1 MIQEEDLDMME
12 KTQQAD
18 CIAENKLRQMINDAK
33 TCLEGLRPYTTH
45 VAQLALEDMIQQAEA
60 VVNQGENDKNDESG
74 LLPFTTK
81 REFGDWHWNKED
93 ACQFAAKRYT
103 MASVWFEPGKA
114 YSTYGLEDALA
125 WFQTQDLRKPLAVS
139 EIEKD
144 NDSNLSGK
152 FTLSMA
158 ETCEYYEKKCREFLA
173 NVTYG
178 DSIGQYSKSAG
189 EALLQALNQ
198 LTKIR
203 KENTKKTAENSVNP
217 DDTTI
222 IAQAL
227 AACLNALWELRT
239 SRVLRSEINLELNS
253 ESGGNLLLSAAQMEE
268 ICHKIESDPLTKSQ
282 YEQIKA
288 LADSASL
295 EQRKSAYRAL
305 FAPSDDYEQL
315 NREFVIKT
323 NADNRPSFAIPKGT
337 VSASFALRLPR
348 EDNERDGLGH
358 IQVWNIGLKAS
369 EGENIHLDIETSNSI
384 ENLNSIEN
392 SNSIATSNRTE
403 ANEKVKTDKESS
415 GRVTLCNPTSDHEDV
430 WTYDKEILLRD
441 DAIYTVMF
449 DAKQDGKFKTGM
461 QIEITFFDKNGKELG
476 TYAETFNRK
485 AWLNTGLYNLYTQ
498 CDAICYWYT
507 KDPTYAEKSKIE
519 MLHFLDDFC
528 QGAHHWLRYNE
539 RPEGSD
545 AYGGV
550 QGGRILFTI
559 AVAYSMIRDSG
570 VWSKKETDR
579 FYGLVSYML
588 RYLADLRDRT
598 LLTKERAQRGS
609 SNWQTDMHIGA
620 AAIMMAIPDFPNR
633 KLWMYNSEAVLRAQL
648 DYKLNADGS
657 WPESLRYHFASLEH
671 FSLYARLW
679 ERESGENWF
688 VSKNTDMPGLL
699 DMFRYPLYTQ
709 TPPYAYF
716 NDCIATPP
724 FGDHKLGNGSE
735 FALYGL
741 YCDQVAQYDKDTA
754 QKMYATWCRAKKPVK
769 AFWGESVTLENLMYP
784 STQQNGANASNLS
797 KTADLVN
804 SADSTNQADG
814 HTYGLDLTSCASF
827 PDSGIY
833 VFRDHFGT
841 PQENYLAVMSSPK
854 KIGHGHKDQGAF
866 IYYYHCIPVIMDSGI
881 EGYFEASTPWHIC
894 SYSHAVMQFEA
905 APHGPIKKTAGFIN
919 LNAGT
924 YSLERG
930 WNDEPDC
937 SKVTQLCL
945 RDKTDEKQDEEKIEE
960 QTSDKSDSCE
970 SISMEI
976 KNPMGDGIQHR
987 TITID
992 HLAETVTIQDTVTDF
1007 SGQVLFNFPILA
1019 KSAVQNENEIL
1030 ADGYYGVKIKIT
1042 IYSKAESVVVEPG
1055 RATPMAPDA
1064 NDHTDLLYLRIKAK
1078 AEDGVAI
1085 TIAPNK

>member
-1 MIQEEDLDMME
+1 MIE
-12 KTQQAD
+12 K
-18 CIAENKLRQMINDAK
+18 ELRKLIGEAK
-33 TCLEGLRPYTTH
+33 TCLADLRPYTTH

-60 VVNQGENDKNDESG
+60 AVNQDENDACG

-93 ACQFAAKRYT
+93 ACNFAKKRYT
-103 MASVWFEPGKA
+103 MASVWFEPGKV

-125 WFQTQDLRKPLAVS
+125 WFQTQDLRKPLVAS
-139 EIEKD
+139 EIDENSYTNQSEKIE
-144 NDSNLSGK
+144 
-152 FTLSMA
+152 LSME
-158 ETCEYYEKKCREFLA
+158 ETCEYYEKICREFLS

-203 KENTKKTAENSVNP
+203 EENT
-217 DDTTI
+217 DTTA
-222 IAQAL
+222 IAKAL
-227 AACLNALWELRT
+227 VACLNALWELRT
-239 SRVLRSEINLELNS
+239 SRALRSEINSQLNS
-253 ESGGNLLLSAAQMEE
+253 EINLESGGNLLLSATQMEE
-268 ICHKIESDPLTKSQ
+268 IRHKIESDPLSKNQ

-305 FAPSDDYEQL
+305 FATSDNYEQL
-315 NREFVIKT
+315 NREFVIET
-323 NADNRPSFAIPKGT
+323 SAGNRPSFAVPKGT
-337 VSASFALRLPR
+337 VSASFTLRLPR
-348 EDNERDGLGH
+348 KDNERDGLGH
-358 IQVWNIGLKAS
+358 IKVWNIGLKAS
-369 EGENIHLDIETSNSI
+369 EGETIHLDRKDAVI
-384 ENLNSIEN
+384 
-392 SNSIATSNRTE
+392 
-403 ANEKVKTDKESS
+403 
-415 GRVTLCNPTSDHEDV
+415 LCNPTSDYEDV
-430 WTYDKEILLRD
+430 WTYDKAIALRD

-449 DAKQDGKFKTGM
+449 DAKQDGKLKKGM
-461 QIEITFFDKNGKELG
+461 QIELTFFDKEGNKLG
-476 TYAETFNRK
+476 THEENFNRK
-485 AWLNTGLYNLYTQ
+485 AWLDVKKYNLYTQ

-507 KDPTYAEKSKIE
+507 KDTAYAEKSKIE

-570 VWSKKETDR
+570 VWNKEEKDR

-598 LLTKERAQRGS
+598 LLTKERTQRGS
-609 SNWQTDMHIGA
+609 SNWQTDMHIGSL
-620 AAIMMAIPDFPNR
+620 AIMMAIPDFPNR

-688 VSKNTDMPGLL
+688 ISKNANMPGLI

-724 FGDHKLGNGSE
+724 FGDHKLGNGTE

-754 QKMYATWCRAKKPVK
+754 QKMYATWCRANKPVK
-769 AFWGESVTLENLMYP
+769 GFWGESVTLENLMYP
-784 STQQNGANASNLS
+784 SAPQGTTDALE
-797 KTADLVN
+797 TADLSN
-804 SADSTNQADG
+804 STDSADSINQEAKL
-814 HTYGLDLTSCASF
+814 TFGLHLTSCASF
-827 PDSGIY
+827 PNSGIY

-854 KIGHGHKDQGAF
+854 NIGHGHKDQGAF

-905 APHGPIKKTAGFIN
+905 PPHGPIEKTAGFIN
-919 LNAGT
+919 LSAGT

-930 WNDEPDC
+930 WNDAPDC

-945 RDKTDEKQDEEKIEE
+945 
-960 QTSDKSDSCE
+960 SDKNDSCE

-976 KNPMGDGIQHR
+976 KNPKGDGLQHR

-992 HLAETVTIQDTVTDF
+992 HLAETVTVQDTVTDF
-1007 SGQVLFNFPILA
+1007 SGQVLFNLPILA

-1042 IYSKAESVVVEPG
+1042 IHSNTESVVIESG
-1055 RATPMAPDA
+1055 RATPMAPGA

-1085 TIAPNK
+1085 TIAPYKER

>member
-1 MIQEEDLDMME
+1 MI
-12 KTQQAD
+12 
-18 CIAENKLRQMINDAK
+18 ENELRKLIGEAK
-33 TCLEGLRPYTTH
+33 TCLTDLRPYTTH

-60 VVNQGENDKNDESG
+60 EVNQVENDACG

-81 REFGDWHWNKED
+81 REFGDWHWNKAD
-93 ACQFAAKRYT
+93 ACNFAKKRYT
-103 MASVWFEPGKA
+103 MASVWFEPGKV

-125 WFQTQDLRKPLAVS
+125 WFKTQDLRKPLAAS
-139 EIEKD
+139 EINEK
-144 NDSNLSGK
+144 SYEK
-152 FTLSMA
+152 QACEFLSMA
-158 ETCEYYEKKCREFLA
+158 ETSEYYEKLCREFLS

-178 DSIGQYSKSAG
+178 ESIGQYSNLAG
-189 EALLQALNQ
+189 EALSQALNQ
-198 LTKIR
+198 LIKIR
-203 KENTKKTAENSVNP
+203 EENT
-217 DDTTI
+217 D
-222 IAQAL
+222 IAAIAKEL
-227 AACLNALWELRT
+227 AVCLNALWELRL
-239 SRVLRSEINLELNS
+239 SRVLCSESNLEF
-253 ESGGNLLLSAAQMEE
+253 GGNILLSAAQMEK
-268 ICHKIESDPLTKSQ
+268 IRHKIESDPLTKGQ
-282 YEQIKA
+282 YEQIKV

-295 EQRKSAYRAL
+295 EQRKFAYSAL
-305 FAPSDDYEQL
+305 FATSDDYEQL
-315 NREFVIKT
+315 NREFVIET
-323 NADNRPSFAIPKGT
+323 SAGNRPSFAVPKGT

-348 EDNERDGLGH
+348 EDNESDGLGH

-369 EGENIHLDIETSNSI
+369 EGENILLETKD
-384 ENLNSIEN
+384 
-392 SNSIATSNRTE
+392 T
-403 ANEKVKTDKESS
+403 
-415 GRVTLCNPTSDHEDV
+415 VTLCNKTSDQEAV

-449 DAKQDGKFKTGM
+449 DAKQDGKFKKGM
-461 QIEITFFDKNGKELG
+461 QMLLNFFDKEGHKLG
-476 TYAETFNRK
+476 THEETFNRK
-485 AWLNTGLYNLYTQ
+485 SWLDVKKYNLYTQ

-507 KDPTYAEKSKIE
+507 NDKTYAEKSKIE
-519 MLHFLDDFC
+519 MIHFLDDFC

-570 VWSKKETDR
+570 VWNKEEKER

-609 SNWQTDMHIGA
+609 SNWQTDMHIGT
-620 AAIMMAIPDFPNR
+620 AAIMMALPDFPNR
-633 KLWMYNSEAVLRAQL
+633 KIWMYNSESVLRAQL
-648 DYKLNADGS
+648 DFKLNADGS
-657 WPESLRYHFASLEH
+657 WPESPRYHFASLEH

-688 VSKNTDMPGLL
+688 ISKNAGMPGLI

-716 NDCIATPP
+716 DDCVATPP
-724 FGDHKLGNGSE
+724 FGDHKLGNGTE

-741 YCDQVAQYDKDTA
+741 YCDQVAQYDRDTA

-769 AFWGESVTLENLMYP
+769 GFWGESVTLENLMYP
-784 STQQNGANASNLS
+784 SAQQSTTDALE
-797 KTADLVN
+797 TADLSN
-804 SADSTNQADG
+804 FTDSADSINQAARL
-814 HTYGLDLTSCASF
+814 TFGLHLTSCASF
-827 PDSGIY
+827 PNSGIY

-854 KIGHGHKDQGAF
+854 NIGHGHKDQGAF
-866 IYYYHCIPVIMDSGI
+866 IYYYHCVPIVMDSGI

-905 APHGPIKKTAGFIN
+905 EPHGPIEKTAGFIN
-919 LNAGT
+919 LTAGT

-930 WNDEPDC
+930 WNDGPDC
-937 SKVTQLCL
+937 SKVTQICL
-945 RDKTDEKQDEEKIEE
+945 RDKNG
-960 QTSDKSDSCE
+960 SCE

-976 KNPMGDGIQHR
+976 KNPKGYGVQHR

-992 HLAETVTIQDTVTDF
+992 HFAEKVTVQDTVTDF
-1007 SGQVLFNFPILA
+1007 SGQVLFNLPILA
-1019 KSAVQNENEIL
+1019 KSVVQKGNEIL

-1042 IYSKAESVVVEPG
+1042 IHSNTESVVIDSG
-1055 RATPMAPDA
+1055 RATPMTPGA

-1078 AEDGVAI
+1078 AEDGVFV
-1085 TIAPNK
+1085 TIQPSSLKK

>member
-1 MIQEEDLDMME
+1 MIENELRKLIQESKACL
-12 KTQQAD
+12 AD
-18 CIAENKLRQMINDAK
+18 
-33 TCLEGLRPYTTH
+33 LRPYTTY

-60 VVNQGENDKNDESG
+60 AVNQDENDECG

-93 ACQFAAKRYT
+93 ACQFAKKRYT

-125 WFQTQDLRKPLAVS
+125 WFKTQDLRKPLAVS
-139 EIEKD
+139 EINEK
-144 NDSNLSGK
+144 SYEKQACEFLP
-152 FTLSMA
+152 MA
-158 ETCEYYEKKCREFLA
+158 ETCEYYEKICREFL
-173 NVTYG
+173 NNITYG
-178 DSIGQYSKSAG
+178 NSIGQYSNLAG
-189 EALLQALNQ
+189 EALSQALNQ

-203 KENTKKTAENSVNP
+203 EENTDITA
-217 DDTTI
+217 
-222 IAQAL
+222 IAKEL
-227 AACLNALWELRT
+227 AACLNALWELRL
-239 SRVLRSEINLELNS
+239 SRVLCSESNL
-253 ESGGNLLLSAAQMEE
+253 ESGGNILLSAAQMEE
-268 ICHKIESDPLTKSQ
+268 IRHKIESDSLTKGQ

-288 LADSASL
+288 VADSASL
-295 EQRKSAYRAL
+295 EQRKSAYSAL
-305 FAPSDDYEQL
+305 FATIDDYEQL
-315 NREFVIKT
+315 NREFVIET
-323 NADNRPSFAIPKGT
+323 SAGNRPSFAVPKGT
-337 VSASFALRLPR
+337 VSASFTLRLPC

-369 EGENIHLDIETSNSI
+369 EGKNILLETKD
-384 ENLNSIEN
+384 
-392 SNSIATSNRTE
+392 T
-403 ANEKVKTDKESS
+403 
-415 GRVTLCNPTSDHEDV
+415 VTLCNKTSDHEAV
-430 WTYDKEILLRD
+430 WIYDKEIFLRD

-449 DAKQDGKFKTGM
+449 DAKQDGKLKKGM
-461 QIEITFFDKNGKELG
+461 QIELTFFDKDGKKLG
-476 TYAETFNRK
+476 TREEDFNRK
-485 AWLNTGLYNLYTQ
+485 AWLYVKKYNLYTQ

-507 KDPTYAEKSKIE
+507 KDTSYAEKSKIE

-570 VWSKKETDR
+570 VWNKEERER

-598 LLTKERAQRGS
+598 LLTKDRAQRGS
-609 SNWQTDMHIGA
+609 SNWQTDMHIGSS
-620 AAIMMAIPDFPNR
+620 AIMMAIPDFPNR

-657 WPESLRYHFASLEH
+657 WPESPRYHFASLEH

-688 VSKNTDMPGLL
+688 ISKNANMPGLI

-724 FGDHKLGNGSE
+724 FGDHKLGNGTE

-741 YCDQVAQYDKDTA
+741 YCDQVAQYDSDTA
-754 QKMYATWCRAKKPVK
+754 QKMYATWCRANKPVK
-769 AFWGESVTLENLMYP
+769 GFWGESVTLENLMYS
-784 STQQNGANASNLS
+784 STLQGGANAQASI
-797 KTADLVN
+797 DLK
-804 SADSTNQADG
+804 
-814 HTYGLDLTSCASF
+814 SCASF
-827 PDSGIY
+827 PNSGIY
-833 VFRDHFGT
+833 VFRDQFGT

-854 KIGHGHKDQGAF
+854 NIGHGHKDQGAF

-905 APHGPIKKTAGFIN
+905 PPHGPIQKTAGFIN
-919 LNAGT
+919 LSAGT

-930 WNDEPDC
+930 WNDGPDC

-945 RDKTDEKQDEEKIEE
+945 NDKNDN
-960 QTSDKSDSCE
+960 SE
-970 SISMEI
+970 SISVEI
-976 KNPMGDGIQHR
+976 KNPKGCGLQHR

-992 HLAETVTIQDTVTDF
+992 HRAETVTVQDVVTDF
-1007 SGQVLFNFPILA
+1007 SGNVLFNLPILA

-1042 IYSKAESVVVEPG
+1042 IHSNAESAVIESG
-1055 RATPMAPDA
+1055 RATPMAPGA

-1085 TIAPNK
+1085 TIAPYKER

>member
-1 MIQEEDLDMME
+1 MIE
-12 KTQQAD
+12 K
-18 CIAENKLRQMINDAK
+18 ELRKLIGEAK
-33 TCLEGLRPYTTH
+33 ACLTDLRPYTTH

-60 VVNQGENDKNDESG
+60 AVNQDENDACG

-81 REFGDWHWNKED
+81 REFVDWHWNKED
-93 ACQFAAKRYT
+93 ACNFAKKRYT
-103 MASVWFEPGKA
+103 MASVFFEPRKV

-125 WFQTQDLRKPLAVS
+125 WFKTQDLRKPLAAY
-139 EIEKD
+139 EINEK
-144 NDSNLSGK
+144 SYEK
-152 FTLSMA
+152 QACEFLSMA
-158 ETCEYYEKKCREFLA
+158 ETCEYYEKICREFLD

-198 LTKIR
+198 LTKAR
-203 KENTKKTAENSVNP
+203 KENEKSTADNSENT
-217 DDTTI
+217 DTTAST
-222 IAQAL
+222 IASAATSTIAKAL
-227 AACLNALWELRT
+227 AACLNALWKLRI
-239 SRVLRSEINLELNS
+239 SRVLHSESNL
-253 ESGGNLLLSAAQMEE
+253 ESGGNILLSAAQMEE
-268 ICHKIESDPLTKSQ
+268 IRHKIESDPLTKGQ

-295 EQRKSAYRAL
+295 EQRKSAYSAL
-305 FAPSDDYEQL
+305 FATSDNYEQL
-315 NREFVIKT
+315 NREFVIET
-323 NADNRPSFAIPKGT
+323 SAGNRPSFAVPKKT
-337 VSASFALRLPR
+337 VSALFALRLPR
-348 EDNERDGLGH
+348 EDNELDGLGH

-369 EGENIHLDIETSNSI
+369 EGENIHLDIETANSL
-384 ENLNSIEN
+384 EV
-392 SNSIATSNRTE
+392 
-403 ANEKVKTDKESS
+403 NEHKTAVHK
-415 GRVTLCNPTSDHEDV
+415 VTLFNKTSDHEAV
-430 WTYDKEILLRD
+430 WIYDKSIAMRD

-449 DAKQDGKFKTGM
+449 DAKQDGKLKKGM
-461 QIEITFFDKNGKELG
+461 QIELTFFDKDGNKLG
-476 TYAETFNRK
+476 TREENFNRK
-485 AWLNTGLYNLYTQ
+485 AWLDVKKYNLYTQ

-507 KDPTYAEKSKIE
+507 KDTTYAEKSKIE

-570 VWSKKETDR
+570 VWNKEEKER

-598 LLTKERAQRGS
+598 LLTKERTQWGS
-609 SNWQTDMHIGA
+609 SNWQTDMHIGSA
-620 AAIMMAIPDFPNR
+620 AMMMAIPDFPNR
-633 KLWMYNSEAVLRAQL
+633 KIWMYNSEAVLRAQL

-657 WPESLRYHFASLEH
+657 WPESPRYHFASLEH

-688 VSKNTDMPGLL
+688 ISKNAGMPGLI

-716 NDCIATPP
+716 DDCVATPP
-724 FGDHKLGNGSE
+724 FGDHKLGNGTE

-741 YCDQVAQYDKDTA
+741 YCDQVAQYDRDTA
-754 QKMYATWCRAKKPVK
+754 QKMYATWCRANKPVK
-769 AFWGESVTLENLMYP
+769 GFWGESVTLENLMYS
-784 STQQNGANASNLS
+784 STLQGGANAPAS
-797 KTADLVN
+797 
-804 SADSTNQADG
+804 
-814 HTYGLDLTSCASF
+814 LDLTSCASF
-827 PDSGIY
+827 PNSGIY

-854 KIGHGHKDQGAF
+854 NIGHGHKDQGAF

-905 APHGPIKKTAGFIN
+905 PPHGPIEKTAGFIN
-919 LNAGT
+919 LSAGT

-930 WNDEPDC
+930 WNDAPGC

-945 RDKTDEKQDEEKIEE
+945 
-960 QTSDKSDSCE
+960 SDKSDNCE

-976 KNPMGDGIQHR
+976 KNPKGGGLQHR

-992 HLAETVTIQDTVTDF
+992 HLTETVTVQDTVTDF
-1007 SGQVLFNFPILA
+1007 SGNVLFNLPILA

-1030 ADGYYGVKIKIT
+1030 ADGYYGIKIKIT
-1042 IYSKAESVVVEPG
+1042 IHSNTESIVIEPG
-1055 RATPMAPDA
+1055 RATPMAPGA

-1085 TIAPNK
+1085 TIAPYQDNSR

>member
-1 MIQEEDLDMME
+1 MIENELRKLIQESKACL
-12 KTQQAD
+12 AD
-18 CIAENKLRQMINDAK
+18 
-33 TCLEGLRPYTTH
+33 LRPYTTY

-60 VVNQGENDKNDESG
+60 AVNQDENDECG

-93 ACQFAAKRYT
+93 ACQFAKKRYT

-125 WFQTQDLRKPLAVS
+125 WFKTQDLRKPLAVS
-139 EIEKD
+139 EINEK
-144 NDSNLSGK
+144 SYEKQACEFLP
-152 FTLSMA
+152 MA
-158 ETCEYYEKKCREFLA
+158 ETCEYYEKICREFL
-173 NVTYG
+173 NNITYG
-178 DSIGQYSKSAG
+178 NSIGQYSNLAG
-189 EALLQALNQ
+189 EALSQALNQ

-203 KENTKKTAENSVNP
+203 EENTDITA
-217 DDTTI
+217 
-222 IAQAL
+222 IAKEL
-227 AACLNALWELRT
+227 AACLNALWELRL
-239 SRVLRSEINLELNS
+239 SRVLCSESNL
-253 ESGGNLLLSAAQMEE
+253 ESGGNILLSAAQMEE
-268 ICHKIESDPLTKSQ
+268 IRHKIESDSLTKGQ

-288 LADSASL
+288 VADSASL
-295 EQRKSAYRAL
+295 EQRKSAYSAL
-305 FAPSDDYEQL
+305 FATIDDYEQL
-315 NREFVIKT
+315 NREFVIET
-323 NADNRPSFAIPKGT
+323 SAGNRPSFAVPKGT
-337 VSASFALRLPR
+337 VSASFTLRLPC

-369 EGENIHLDIETSNSI
+369 EGKNILLETKD
-384 ENLNSIEN
+384 
-392 SNSIATSNRTE
+392 T
-403 ANEKVKTDKESS
+403 
-415 GRVTLCNPTSDHEDV
+415 VTLCNKTSDHEAV
-430 WTYDKEILLRD
+430 WIYDKEIFLRD

-449 DAKQDGKFKTGM
+449 DAKQDGKLKKGM
-461 QIEITFFDKNGKELG
+461 QIELTFFDKDGKKLG
-476 TYAETFNRK
+476 TREEDFNRK
-485 AWLNTGLYNLYTQ
+485 AWLYVKKYNLYTQ

-507 KDPTYAEKSKIE
+507 KDTAYAEKSKIE

-570 VWSKKETDR
+570 VWNKEEKDR

-609 SNWQTDMHIGA
+609 SNWQTDMHIGS

-657 WPESLRYHFASLEH
+657 WPESPRYHFASLEH

-688 VSKNTDMPGLL
+688 ISRNANMPGLI

-716 NDCIATPP
+716 NDSIATPP
-724 FGDHKLGNGSE
+724 FGDHKLGNGTE

-741 YCDQVAQYDKDTA
+741 YCDQVAQYDRDTA
-754 QKMYATWCRAKKPVK
+754 QKMYATWCRANKPVK
-769 AFWGESVTLENLMYP
+769 GFWGESVTLENLMYS
-784 STQQNGANASNLS
+784 STLQGEANTPASLE
-797 KTADLVN
+797 
-804 SADSTNQADG
+804 
-814 HTYGLDLTSCASF
+814 LTSCAAF
-827 PDSGIY
+827 PNSGIY

-854 KIGHGHKDQGAF
+854 RIGHGHKDQGAF

-905 APHGPIKKTAGFIN
+905 PPHGPIKKTSGFIN
-919 LNAGT
+919 LSAGT

-930 WNDEPDC
+930 WNDGPDC

-945 RDKTDEKQDEEKIEE
+945 DDKN
-960 QTSDKSDSCE
+960 DSCE

-976 KNPMGDGIQHR
+976 ENPKGCGVQHR
-987 TITID
+987 KITIN
-992 HLAETVTIQDTVTDF
+992 HRAETVTVQDTVTDF
-1007 SGQVLFNFPILA
+1007 SDNVLFNLPILA

-1042 IYSKAESVVVEPG
+1042 IHSNTESVVIESG
-1055 RATPMAPDA
+1055 RTTPMAPGA

-1085 TIAPNK
+1085 TIAPYEAN

>member
-1 MIQEEDLDMME
+1 MIENELRKLIQESKACLADLH
-12 KTQQAD
+12 
-18 CIAENKLRQMINDAK
+18 
-33 TCLEGLRPYTTH
+33 PYTTY

-60 VVNQGENDKNDESG
+60 AVNQDENDECG

-93 ACQFAAKRYT
+93 ACQFAKKRYT

-114 YSTYGLEDALA
+114 YSTYGLEDALV
-125 WFQTQDLRKPLAVS
+125 WFKTQDLRKPLAVS
-139 EIEKD
+139 EINEK
-144 NDSNLSGK
+144 SYEKQTCEFLP
-152 FTLSMA
+152 MA
-158 ETCEYYEKKCREFLA
+158 ETCEYYEKICREFL
-173 NVTYG
+173 NNITYG
-178 DSIGQYSKSAG
+178 NSIGQYSNLAG
-189 EALLQALNQ
+189 EALSQALNQ

-203 KENTKKTAENSVNP
+203 EENTDITA
-217 DDTTI
+217 
-222 IAQAL
+222 IAKAL
-227 AACLNALWELRT
+227 TACLNALWELRL
-239 SRVLRSEINLELNS
+239 SRVLCSESNL
-253 ESGGNLLLSAAQMEE
+253 ESGGNILLSAAQMEK
-268 ICHKIESDPLTKSQ
+268 IRHKIESDSLTKGQ

-288 LADSASL
+288 VADSASL
-295 EQRKSAYRAL
+295 EQRKSAYSAL
-305 FAPSDDYEQL
+305 FATIDDYEQL
-315 NREFVIKT
+315 NREFVIET
-323 NADNRPSFAIPKGT
+323 SAGNRPSFAVPKGT
-337 VSASFALRLPR
+337 VSASFTLRLPC

-369 EGENIHLDIETSNSI
+369 EGKNILLETKD
-384 ENLNSIEN
+384 
-392 SNSIATSNRTE
+392 T
-403 ANEKVKTDKESS
+403 
-415 GRVTLCNPTSDHEDV
+415 VTLCNKTSDHEAV
-430 WTYDKEILLRD
+430 WIYDKEIFLRD

-449 DAKQDGKFKTGM
+449 DAKQDGKLKKGM
-461 QIEITFFDKNGKELG
+461 QIELTFFDKDGKKLG
-476 TYAETFNRK
+476 TREEDFNRK
-485 AWLNTGLYNLYTQ
+485 AWLYVKKYNLYTQ

-507 KDPTYAEKSKIE
+507 KDTAYAEKSKIE

-528 QGAHHWLRYNE
+528 QGAHYWLRYNE

-570 VWSKKETDR
+570 VWNKEEKDR

-609 SNWQTDMHIGA
+609 SNWQTDMHIGS

-657 WPESLRYHFASLEH
+657 WPESPRYHFASLEH

-688 VSKNTDMPGLL
+688 ISRNANMPGLI

-716 NDCIATPP
+716 NDSIATPP
-724 FGDHKLGNGSE
+724 FGDHKLGNGTE

-741 YCDQVAQYDKDTA
+741 YCDQVAQYDRDTA
-754 QKMYATWCRAKKPVK
+754 QKMYATWCRANKPVK
-769 AFWGESVTLENLMYP
+769 GFWGESVTLENLMYS
-784 STQQNGANASNLS
+784 STLQGEANTPASLE
-797 KTADLVN
+797 
-804 SADSTNQADG
+804 
-814 HTYGLDLTSCASF
+814 LTSCAAF
-827 PDSGIY
+827 PNSGIY

-841 PQENYLAVMSSPK
+841 SQENYLAVMSSPK
-854 KIGHGHKDQGAF
+854 RIGHGHKDQGAF

-905 APHGPIKKTAGFIN
+905 PPHGPIKKTSGFIN
-919 LNAGT
+919 LSAGT

-930 WNDEPDC
+930 WNDGPDC

-945 RDKTDEKQDEEKIEE
+945 DDKN
-960 QTSDKSDSCE
+960 DSCE
-970 SISMEI
+970 SISIEI
-976 KNPMGDGIQHR
+976 KNQKGCGVQHR
-987 TITID
+987 NITID
-992 HLAETVTIQDTVTDF
+992 HSAETVTVQDTVTDF
-1007 SGQVLFNFPILA
+1007 SDNVLFNLPILA

-1042 IYSKAESVVVEPG
+1042 IHSNAESAVIESG
-1055 RATPMAPDA
+1055 RATPMAPGA

-1085 TIAPNK
+1085 TIAPYEAN

>member
-1 MIQEEDLDMME
+1 MIENELRKLIQESKACL
-12 KTQQAD
+12 AD
-18 CIAENKLRQMINDAK
+18 
-33 TCLEGLRPYTTH
+33 LRPYTTY

-60 VVNQGENDKNDESG
+60 AVNQDENDECG

-93 ACQFAAKRYT
+93 ACQFAKKRYT

-125 WFQTQDLRKPLAVS
+125 WFKTQDLRKPLAVS
-139 EIEKD
+139 EINEK
-144 NDSNLSGK
+144 SYEKQACEFLP
-152 FTLSMA
+152 MA
-158 ETCEYYEKKCREFLA
+158 ETCEYYEKICREFL
-173 NVTYG
+173 NNITYG
-178 DSIGQYSKSAG
+178 NSIGQYSNLAG
-189 EALLQALNQ
+189 EALSQALNQ

-203 KENTKKTAENSVNP
+203 EENTDITA
-217 DDTTI
+217 
-222 IAQAL
+222 IAKEL
-227 AACLNALWELRT
+227 AACLNALWELRL
-239 SRVLRSEINLELNS
+239 SRVLCSESNL
-253 ESGGNLLLSAAQMEE
+253 ESGGNILLSAAQMEE
-268 ICHKIESDPLTKSQ
+268 IRHKIESDSLTKGQ

-288 LADSASL
+288 VADSASL
-295 EQRKSAYRAL
+295 EQRKSAYSAL
-305 FAPSDDYEQL
+305 FATIDDYEQL
-315 NREFVIKT
+315 NREFVIET
-323 NADNRPSFAIPKGT
+323 SAGNRPSFAVPKGT
-337 VSASFALRLPR
+337 VSASFTLRLPC

-369 EGENIHLDIETSNSI
+369 EGKNILLETKD
-384 ENLNSIEN
+384 
-392 SNSIATSNRTE
+392 T
-403 ANEKVKTDKESS
+403 
-415 GRVTLCNPTSDHEDV
+415 VTLCNKTSDHEAV
-430 WTYDKEILLRD
+430 WIYDKEIFLRD

-449 DAKQDGKFKTGM
+449 DAKQDGKLKKGM
-461 QIEITFFDKNGKELG
+461 QIELTFFDKDGKKLG
-476 TYAETFNRK
+476 TREEDFNRK
-485 AWLNTGLYNLYTQ
+485 AWLYVKKYNLYTQ

-507 KDPTYAEKSKIE
+507 KDTAYAEKSKIE

-570 VWSKKETDR
+570 VWNKEEKDR

-609 SNWQTDMHIGA
+609 SNWQTDMHIGS

-657 WPESLRYHFASLEH
+657 WPESPRYHFASLEH

-688 VSKNTDMPGLL
+688 ISRNANMPGLI

-716 NDCIATPP
+716 NDSIATPP
-724 FGDHKLGNGSE
+724 FGDHKLGNGTE

-741 YCDQVAQYDKDTA
+741 YCDQVAQYDRDTA
-754 QKMYATWCRAKKPVK
+754 QKMYATWCRANKPVK
-769 AFWGESVTLENLMYP
+769 GFWGESVTLENLMYS
-784 STQQNGANASNLS
+784 STLQGEANTPASLE
-797 KTADLVN
+797 
-804 SADSTNQADG
+804 
-814 HTYGLDLTSCASF
+814 LTSCAAF
-827 PDSGIY
+827 PNSGIY

-854 KIGHGHKDQGAF
+854 RIGHGHKDQGAF
-866 IYYYHCIPVIMDSGI
+866 IYYYHCIPVIMNSGI

-905 APHGPIKKTAGFIN
+905 PPHGPIKKTSGFIN
-919 LNAGT
+919 LSAGT

-930 WNDEPDC
+930 WNDGPDC

-945 RDKTDEKQDEEKIEE
+945 DDKN
-960 QTSDKSDSCE
+960 DSCE

-976 KNPMGDGIQHR
+976 ENPKGCGVQHR
-987 TITID
+987 KITIN
-992 HLAETVTIQDTVTDF
+992 HRAETVTVQDTVTDF
-1007 SGQVLFNFPILA
+1007 SDNVLFNLPILA

-1042 IYSKAESVVVEPG
+1042 IHSNTESVVIESG
-1055 RATPMAPDA
+1055 RATPMAPGA

-1085 TIAPNK
+1085 TIAPYEAN

>member
-1 MIQEEDLDMME
+1 MIENELRKLIQESKACL
-12 KTQQAD
+12 AD
-18 CIAENKLRQMINDAK
+18 
-33 TCLEGLRPYTTH
+33 LRPYTTY

-60 VVNQGENDKNDESG
+60 AVNQDENDECG

-93 ACQFAAKRYT
+93 ACQFAKKRYT

-125 WFQTQDLRKPLAVS
+125 WFKTQDLRKPLAVS
-139 EIEKD
+139 EINEK
-144 NDSNLSGK
+144 SYEKQACEFLP
-152 FTLSMA
+152 MA
-158 ETCEYYEKKCREFLA
+158 ETCEYYEKICREFL
-173 NVTYG
+173 NNITYG
-178 DSIGQYSKSAG
+178 NSIGQYSNLAG
-189 EALLQALNQ
+189 EALSQALNQ

-203 KENTKKTAENSVNP
+203 EENTDITA
-217 DDTTI
+217 
-222 IAQAL
+222 IAKEL
-227 AACLNALWELRT
+227 AACLNALWELRL
-239 SRVLRSEINLELNS
+239 SRVLCSESNL
-253 ESGGNLLLSAAQMEE
+253 ESGGNILLSAAQMEE
-268 ICHKIESDPLTKSQ
+268 IRHKIESDSLTKGQ

-288 LADSASL
+288 VADSASL
-295 EQRKSAYRAL
+295 EQRKSAYSAL
-305 FAPSDDYEQL
+305 FATIDDYEQL
-315 NREFVIKT
+315 NREFVIET
-323 NADNRPSFAIPKGT
+323 SAGNRSSFAVPKGT
-337 VSASFALRLPR
+337 VSASFTLRLPC

-369 EGENIHLDIETSNSI
+369 EGKNILLETKD
-384 ENLNSIEN
+384 
-392 SNSIATSNRTE
+392 T
-403 ANEKVKTDKESS
+403 
-415 GRVTLCNPTSDHEDV
+415 VTLCNKTSDHEAV
-430 WTYDKEILLRD
+430 WIYDKEIFLRD

-449 DAKQDGKFKTGM
+449 DAKQDGKLKKGM
-461 QIEITFFDKNGKELG
+461 QIELTFFDKDGKKLG
-476 TYAETFNRK
+476 TREEDFNRK
-485 AWLNTGLYNLYTQ
+485 AWLYVKKYNLYTQ

-507 KDPTYAEKSKIE
+507 KDTAYAEKSKIE

-570 VWSKKETDR
+570 VWNKEEKDR

-609 SNWQTDMHIGA
+609 SNWQTDMHIGS

-657 WPESLRYHFASLEH
+657 WPESPRYHFASLEH

-688 VSKNTDMPGLL
+688 ISRNANMPGLI

-716 NDCIATPP
+716 NDSIATPP
-724 FGDHKLGNGSE
+724 FGDHKLGNGTE

-741 YCDQVAQYDKDTA
+741 YCDQVAQYDRDTA
-754 QKMYATWCRAKKPVK
+754 QKMYATWCRANKPVK
-769 AFWGESVTLENLMYP
+769 GFWGESVTLENLMYS
-784 STQQNGANASNLS
+784 STLQGEANTPASLE
-797 KTADLVN
+797 
-804 SADSTNQADG
+804 
-814 HTYGLDLTSCASF
+814 LTSCAAF
-827 PDSGIY
+827 PNSGIY

-854 KIGHGHKDQGAF
+854 RIGHGHKDQGAF

-905 APHGPIKKTAGFIN
+905 PPHGPIKKTSGFIN
-919 LNAGT
+919 LSAGT

-930 WNDEPDC
+930 WNDGPDC

-945 RDKTDEKQDEEKIEE
+945 DDKN
-960 QTSDKSDSCE
+960 DSCE

-976 KNPMGDGIQHR
+976 ENPKGCGVQHR
-987 TITID
+987 KITIN
-992 HLAETVTIQDTVTDF
+992 HRAETVTVQDTVTDF
-1007 SGQVLFNFPILA
+1007 SDNVLFNLPILA

-1042 IYSKAESVVVEPG
+1042 IHSNTESVVIESG
-1055 RATPMAPDA
+1055 RATPMAPGA

-1085 TIAPNK
+1085 TIAPYEAN

>member
-1 MIQEEDLDMME
+1 MIENELRKLIQESKACL
-12 KTQQAD
+12 AD
-18 CIAENKLRQMINDAK
+18 
-33 TCLEGLRPYTTH
+33 LRPYTTY

-60 VVNQGENDKNDESG
+60 AVNQDENDECG

-93 ACQFAAKRYT
+93 ACQFAKKRYT

-125 WFQTQDLRKPLAVS
+125 WFKTQDLRKPLAVS
-139 EIEKD
+139 EINEK
-144 NDSNLSGK
+144 SYEKQACEFLP
-152 FTLSMA
+152 MA
-158 ETCEYYEKKCREFLA
+158 ETCEYYEKICREFL
-173 NVTYG
+173 NNITYG
-178 DSIGQYSKSAG
+178 NSIGQYSNLAG
-189 EALLQALNQ
+189 EALSQALNQ

-203 KENTKKTAENSVNP
+203 EENTDITA
-217 DDTTI
+217 
-222 IAQAL
+222 IAKEL
-227 AACLNALWELRT
+227 AACLNALWELRL
-239 SRVLRSEINLELNS
+239 SRVLCSESNL
-253 ESGGNLLLSAAQMEE
+253 ESGGNILLSAAQMEE
-268 ICHKIESDPLTKSQ
+268 IRHKIESDSLTKGQ

-288 LADSASL
+288 VADSASL
-295 EQRKSAYRAL
+295 EQRKSAYSAL
-305 FAPSDDYEQL
+305 FATIDDYEQL
-315 NREFVIKT
+315 NREFVIET
-323 NADNRPSFAIPKGT
+323 SAGNRPSFAVPKGT
-337 VSASFALRLPR
+337 VSASFTLRLPC

-369 EGENIHLDIETSNSI
+369 EGKNILLETKD
-384 ENLNSIEN
+384 
-392 SNSIATSNRTE
+392 T
-403 ANEKVKTDKESS
+403 
-415 GRVTLCNPTSDHEDV
+415 VTLCNKTSDHEAV
-430 WTYDKEILLRD
+430 WIYDKEIFLRD

-449 DAKQDGKFKTGM
+449 DAKQDGKLKKGM
-461 QIEITFFDKNGKELG
+461 QIELTFFDKDGKKLG
-476 TYAETFNRK
+476 TREEDFNRK
-485 AWLNTGLYNLYTQ
+485 AWLYVKKYNLYTQ

-507 KDPTYAEKSKIE
+507 KDTAYAEKSKIE

-570 VWSKKETDR
+570 VWNKEEKDR

-609 SNWQTDMHIGA
+609 SNWQTDMHIGS

-657 WPESLRYHFASLEH
+657 WPESPRYHFASLEH
-671 FSLYARLW
+671 FPLYARLW

-688 VSKNTDMPGLL
+688 ISRNANMPGLI

-716 NDCIATPP
+716 NDSIATPP
-724 FGDHKLGNGSE
+724 FGDHKLGNGTE

-741 YCDQVAQYDKDTA
+741 YCDQVAQYDRDTA
-754 QKMYATWCRAKKPVK
+754 QKMYATWCRANKPVK
-769 AFWGESVTLENLMYP
+769 GFWGESVTLENLMYS
-784 STQQNGANASNLS
+784 STLQGEANTPASLE
-797 KTADLVN
+797 
-804 SADSTNQADG
+804 
-814 HTYGLDLTSCASF
+814 LTSCAAF
-827 PDSGIY
+827 PNSGIY

-854 KIGHGHKDQGAF
+854 RIGHGHKDQGAF

-905 APHGPIKKTAGFIN
+905 PPHGPIKKTSGFIN
-919 LNAGT
+919 LSAGT

-930 WNDEPDC
+930 WNDGPDC

-945 RDKTDEKQDEEKIEE
+945 DDKN
-960 QTSDKSDSCE
+960 DSCE

-976 KNPMGDGIQHR
+976 ENPKGCGVQHR
-987 TITID
+987 KITIN
-992 HLAETVTIQDTVTDF
+992 HRAETVTVQDTVTDF
-1007 SGQVLFNFPILA
+1007 SDNVLFNLPILA

-1042 IYSKAESVVVEPG
+1042 IHSNTESVVIESG
-1055 RATPMAPDA
+1055 RATPMAPGA

-1085 TIAPNK
+1085 TIAPYEAN

>member
-1 MIQEEDLDMME
+1 MIENELRKLIQESKACL
-12 KTQQAD
+12 AD
-18 CIAENKLRQMINDAK
+18 
-33 TCLEGLRPYTTH
+33 LRPYTTY

-60 VVNQGENDKNDESG
+60 AVNQDENDECG

-93 ACQFAAKRYT
+93 ACQFAKKRYT

-125 WFQTQDLRKPLAVS
+125 WFKTQDLRKPLAVS
-139 EIEKD
+139 EINEK
-144 NDSNLSGK
+144 SYEKQACEFLP
-152 FTLSMA
+152 MA
-158 ETCEYYEKKCREFLA
+158 ETCEYYEKICREFL
-173 NVTYG
+173 NNITYG
-178 DSIGQYSKSAG
+178 NSIGQYSNLAG
-189 EALLQALNQ
+189 EALSQALNQ

-203 KENTKKTAENSVNP
+203 EENTDITA
-217 DDTTI
+217 
-222 IAQAL
+222 IAKEL
-227 AACLNALWELRT
+227 AACLNALWELRL
-239 SRVLRSEINLELNS
+239 SRVLCSESNL
-253 ESGGNLLLSAAQMEE
+253 ESGGNILLSAAQMEE
-268 ICHKIESDPLTKSQ
+268 IRHKIESDSLTKGQ

-288 LADSASL
+288 VADSASL
-295 EQRKSAYRAL
+295 EQRKSAYSAL
-305 FAPSDDYEQL
+305 FATIDDYEQL
-315 NREFVIKT
+315 NREFVIET
-323 NADNRPSFAIPKGT
+323 SAGNRPSFAVPKGT
-337 VSASFALRLPR
+337 VSASFTLRLPC

-369 EGENIHLDIETSNSI
+369 EGKNILLETKD
-384 ENLNSIEN
+384 
-392 SNSIATSNRTE
+392 T
-403 ANEKVKTDKESS
+403 
-415 GRVTLCNPTSDHEDV
+415 VTRCNKTSDHEAV
-430 WTYDKEILLRD
+430 WIYDKEIFLRD

-449 DAKQDGKFKTGM
+449 DAKQDGKLKKGM
-461 QIEITFFDKNGKELG
+461 QIELTFFDKDGKKLG
-476 TYAETFNRK
+476 TREEDFNRK
-485 AWLNTGLYNLYTQ
+485 AWLYVKKYNLYTQ

-507 KDPTYAEKSKIE
+507 KDTAYAEKSKIE

-570 VWSKKETDR
+570 VWNKEEKDR

-609 SNWQTDMHIGA
+609 SNWQTDMHIGS

-657 WPESLRYHFASLEH
+657 WPESPRYHFASLEH

-688 VSKNTDMPGLL
+688 ISRNANMPGLI

-716 NDCIATPP
+716 NDSIATPP
-724 FGDHKLGNGSE
+724 FGDHKLGNGTE

-741 YCDQVAQYDKDTA
+741 YCDQVAQYDRDTA
-754 QKMYATWCRAKKPVK
+754 QKMYATWCRANKPVK
-769 AFWGESVTLENLMYP
+769 GFWGESVTLENLMYS
-784 STQQNGANASNLS
+784 STLQGEANTPASLE
-797 KTADLVN
+797 
-804 SADSTNQADG
+804 
-814 HTYGLDLTSCASF
+814 LTSCAAF
-827 PDSGIY
+827 PNSGIY

-854 KIGHGHKDQGAF
+854 RIGHGHKDQGAF

-905 APHGPIKKTAGFIN
+905 PPHGPIKKTSGFIN
-919 LNAGT
+919 LSAGT

-930 WNDEPDC
+930 WNDGPDC

-945 RDKTDEKQDEEKIEE
+945 DDKN
-960 QTSDKSDSCE
+960 DSCE

-976 KNPMGDGIQHR
+976 ENPKGCGVQHR
-987 TITID
+987 KITIN
-992 HLAETVTIQDTVTDF
+992 HRAETVTVQDTVTDF
-1007 SGQVLFNFPILA
+1007 SDNVLFNLPILA

-1042 IYSKAESVVVEPG
+1042 IHSNTESVVIESG
-1055 RATPMAPDA
+1055 RATPMAPGA

-1085 TIAPNK
+1085 TIAPYEAN

>member
-1 MIQEEDLDMME
+1 MI
-12 KTQQAD
+12 
-18 CIAENKLRQMINDAK
+18 ENELRQLISKAK
-33 TCLEGLRPYTTH
+33 ACLTDLRPYTTH

-60 VVNQGENDKNDESG
+60 AVAIADNAKNNGANCEEI
-74 LLPFTTK
+74 LPFTSK

-93 ACQFAAKRYT
+93 ACQFAKKRYT
-103 MASVWFEPGKA
+103 MASVWFEPRKV

-125 WFQTQDLRKPLAVS
+125 WFQTQDLRKPLAAS
-139 EIEKD
+139 EIDE
-144 NDSNLSGK
+144 NSYANQSGK
-152 FTLSMA
+152 LELSMA
-158 ETCEYYEKKCREFLA
+158 ETCEYYEKICHEFLS

-203 KENTKKTAENSVNP
+203 EENEKNIADNSVNT
-217 DDTTI
+217 DDTTA
-222 IAQAL
+222 IAKAL

-239 SRVLRSEINLELNS
+239 SRVLRSAINSELNSKINSEINL

-268 ICHKIESDPLTKSQ
+268 IRHKIESDPLTKNQ

-305 FAPSDDYEQL
+305 FAPSDEYEQL
-315 NREFVIKT
+315 NSEFIIET
-323 NADNRPSFAIPKGT
+323 SAGNRPSFAVPKGT
-337 VSASFALRLPR
+337 VSASFALCLPR

-369 EGENIHLDIETSNSI
+369 EGENLHLDIEPSNCIEPSNHIETSKKI
-384 ENLNSIEN
+384 ES
-392 SNSIATSNRTE
+392 
-403 ANEKVKTDKESS
+403 DKESVR
-415 GRVTLCNPTSDHEDV
+415 RVTLCNPTSDHEAV

-449 DAKQDGKFKTGM
+449 DAKQDGKFKAGM
-461 QIEITFFDKNGKELG
+461 KISLTFFDKDGKKLG
-476 TYAETFNRK
+476 TREENFNRK
-485 AWLNTGLYNLYTQ
+485 AWLDVKKYNLYTQ

-570 VWSKKETDR
+570 VWSKEEKKR

-598 LLTKERAQRGS
+598 LLTKERAQWGS
-609 SNWQTDMHIGA
+609 SNWQTDMHIGTA
-620 AAIMMAIPDFPNR
+620 VIMMAIPDFPNR
-633 KLWMYNSEAVLRAQL
+633 KIWMYNSEAVLRAQL

-657 WPESLRYHFASLEH
+657 WPESPRYHFASLEH

-688 VSKNTDMPGLL
+688 VSKNADMPGLL

-741 YCDQVAQYDKDTA
+741 YCDQVAQYDRDTA

-769 AFWGESVTLENLMYP
+769 DFWGESVTLENLMYP
-784 STQQNGANASNLS
+784 STPKGETNAPAS
-797 KTADLVN
+797 LV
-804 SADSTNQADG
+804 
-814 HTYGLDLTSCASF
+814 LTSCASF
-827 PDSGIY
+827 PNSGIY

-866 IYYYHCIPVIMDSGI
+866 IYYYHCIPIIMDSGI

-905 APHGPIKKTAGFIN
+905 APHGPIEKTEGFIN
-919 LNAGT
+919 LSAGT

-930 WNDEPDC
+930 WNDGPDY
-937 SKVTQLCL
+937 SEVTQLCL
-945 RDKTDEKQDEEKIEE
+945 RDKTAEKQAEEQTEEKIEE
-960 QTSDKSDSCE
+960 QTRDKSDDSCE

-976 KNPMGDGIQHR
+976 KNPKGDGVQHR

-992 HLAETVTIQDTVTDF
+992 HLAETVTVQDSITDF
-1007 SGQVLFNFPILA
+1007 SGQVLFNLPILA
-1019 KSAVQNENEIL
+1019 TSAVQNGNEIL

-1042 IYSKAESVVVEPG
+1042 IHSKTESVVIEPG

-1064 NDHTDLLYLRIKAK
+1064 NDHTDLLYLRIKAR
-1078 AEDGVAI
+1078 AEDGVSI
-1085 TIAPNK
+1085 VIAPHKE

>member
-1 MIQEEDLDMME
+1 MIENELRKLIQESKACL
-12 KTQQAD
+12 AD
-18 CIAENKLRQMINDAK
+18 
-33 TCLEGLRPYTTH
+33 LRPYTTY
-45 VAQLALEDMIQQAEA
+45 VAQLALEDMIQQAEVA
-60 VVNQGENDKNDESG
+60 VNQDENDECG

-93 ACQFAAKRYT
+93 ACQFAKKRYT

-125 WFQTQDLRKPLAVS
+125 WFKTQDLRKPLAVS
-139 EIEKD
+139 EINEK
-144 NDSNLSGK
+144 SYEK
-152 FTLSMA
+152 QACEFLSMA
-158 ETCEYYEKKCREFLA
+158 ETCEYYEKICREFL
-173 NVTYG
+173 NNMTYG
-178 DSIGQYSKSAG
+178 NSIGQYSNLAG
-189 EALLQALNQ
+189 EALSQALNQ

-203 KENTKKTAENSVNP
+203 EENTDITAIAKK
-217 DDTTI
+217 
-222 IAQAL
+222 L
-227 AACLNALWELRT
+227 AACLNALWELRL
-239 SRVLRSEINLELNS
+239 SRVLCSESNL
-253 ESGGNLLLSAAQMEE
+253 ESGGNILLSAAQMEE
-268 ICHKIESDPLTKSQ
+268 IRHKIESDSLTKGQ

-288 LADSASL
+288 VADSASL
-295 EQRKSAYRAL
+295 EQRKSAYSAL
-305 FAPSDDYEQL
+305 FATSDNYEQL
-315 NREFVIKT
+315 NREFVIET
-323 NADNRPSFAIPKGT
+323 SAGNRPSFAVPKGT

-369 EGENIHLDIETSNSI
+369 EGKNILLETKDTV
-384 ENLNSIEN
+384 
-392 SNSIATSNRTE
+392 A
-403 ANEKVKTDKESS
+403 
-415 GRVTLCNPTSDHEDV
+415 LCNKTSDHEAV
-430 WTYDKEILLRD
+430 WIYDKEIFLRD

-449 DAKQDGKFKTGM
+449 DAKQDGKLKKGM
-461 QIEITFFDKNGKELG
+461 QIELTFFDKDGKKLG
-476 TYAETFNRK
+476 TREEDFNRK
-485 AWLNTGLYNLYTQ
+485 AWLYVKKYNLYTQ

-507 KDPTYAEKSKIE
+507 KDTAYAEKSKIE

-570 VWSKKETDR
+570 VWNKEEKDR

-609 SNWQTDMHIGA
+609 SNWQTDMHIGS

-657 WPESLRYHFASLEH
+657 WPESPRYHFASLEH

-688 VSKNTDMPGLL
+688 ISRNANMPGLI

-716 NDCIATPP
+716 NDSIATPP
-724 FGDHKLGNGSE
+724 FGDHKLGNGTE

-741 YCDQVAQYDKDTA
+741 YCDQVAQYDRDTA
-754 QKMYATWCRAKKPVK
+754 QKMYATWCRANKPVK
-769 AFWGESVTLENLMYP
+769 GFWGESVTLENLMYS
-784 STQQNGANASNLS
+784 STLQGEANTPASLE
-797 KTADLVN
+797 
-804 SADSTNQADG
+804 
-814 HTYGLDLTSCASF
+814 LTSCAAF
-827 PDSGIY
+827 PNSGIY

-854 KIGHGHKDQGAF
+854 RIGHGHKDQGAF

-905 APHGPIKKTAGFIN
+905 PPHGPIKKTSGFIN
-919 LNAGT
+919 LSAGT

-930 WNDEPDC
+930 WNDGPDC

-945 RDKTDEKQDEEKIEE
+945 DDKN
-960 QTSDKSDSCE
+960 DSCE

-976 KNPMGDGIQHR
+976 KNPKGCGVQHR
-987 TITID
+987 KITIN
-992 HLAETVTIQDTVTDF
+992 HRAETVTVQDTVTDF
-1007 SGQVLFNFPILA
+1007 SDNVLFNLPILA

-1042 IYSKAESVVVEPG
+1042 IHSNTESVVIESG
-1055 RATPMAPDA
+1055 RATPMAPGA

-1085 TIAPNK
+1085 TIAPYEAN

>member
-1 MIQEEDLDMME
+1 MIENELRKLIQESKACL
-12 KTQQAD
+12 AD
-18 CIAENKLRQMINDAK
+18 
-33 TCLEGLRPYTTH
+33 LRPYTTY
-45 VAQLALEDMIQQAEA
+45 VAQLALEDMIQQAEVA
-60 VVNQGENDKNDESG
+60 VNQDENDECG

-93 ACQFAAKRYT
+93 ACQFAKKRYT

-125 WFQTQDLRKPLAVS
+125 WFKTQDLRKPLAVS
-139 EIEKD
+139 EINEK
-144 NDSNLSGK
+144 SYEKQACEFLP
-152 FTLSMA
+152 MA
-158 ETCEYYEKKCREFLA
+158 ETCEYYEKICREFL
-173 NVTYG
+173 NNMTYG
-178 DSIGQYSKSAG
+178 NSIGQYSNLAG
-189 EALLQALNQ
+189 EALSQALNQ

-203 KENTKKTAENSVNP
+203 EENTDITA
-217 DDTTI
+217 
-222 IAQAL
+222 IAKEL
-227 AACLNALWELRT
+227 AACLNALWELRL
-239 SRVLRSEINLELNS
+239 SRVLCSESNL
-253 ESGGNLLLSAAQMEE
+253 ESGGNILLSAAQMEE
-268 ICHKIESDPLTKSQ
+268 IRHKIESDSLTKGQ

-288 LADSASL
+288 VADSASL
-295 EQRKSAYRAL
+295 EQRKSAYSAL
-305 FAPSDDYEQL
+305 FATSDNYEQL
-315 NREFVIKT
+315 NREFVIET
-323 NADNRPSFAIPKGT
+323 SAGNRPSFAVPKGT
-337 VSASFALRLPR
+337 VSASFELRLPR

-369 EGENIHLDIETSNSI
+369 EGKNILLETKDTV
-384 ENLNSIEN
+384 
-392 SNSIATSNRTE
+392 A
-403 ANEKVKTDKESS
+403 
-415 GRVTLCNPTSDHEDV
+415 LCNKTSDHEAV
-430 WTYDKEILLRD
+430 WIYDKEIFLRD

-449 DAKQDGKFKTGM
+449 DAKQDGKLKKGM
-461 QIEITFFDKNGKELG
+461 QIELTFFDKDGKKLG
-476 TYAETFNRK
+476 TREEDFNRK
-485 AWLNTGLYNLYTQ
+485 AWLYVKKYNLYTQ

-507 KDPTYAEKSKIE
+507 KDTAYAEKSKIE

-570 VWSKKETDR
+570 VWNKEEKDR

-609 SNWQTDMHIGA
+609 SNWQTDMHIGS

-657 WPESLRYHFASLEH
+657 WPESPRYHFASLEH

-688 VSKNTDMPGLL
+688 ISRNANMPGLI

-724 FGDHKLGNGSE
+724 FGDHKLGNGTE

-741 YCDQVAQYDKDTA
+741 YCDQVAQYDSDTA
-754 QKMYATWCRAKKPVK
+754 QKMYATWCRANKPVK
-769 AFWGESVTLENLMYP
+769 GFWGESVTLENLMYS
-784 STQQNGANASNLS
+784 STLQGGANAQASI
-797 KTADLVN
+797 DLK
-804 SADSTNQADG
+804 
-814 HTYGLDLTSCASF
+814 SCASF
-827 PDSGIY
+827 PNSGIY
-833 VFRDHFGT
+833 VFRDQFGT

-854 KIGHGHKDQGAF
+854 NIGHGHKDQGAF

-905 APHGPIKKTAGFIN
+905 PPHGPIQKTAGFIN
-919 LNAGT
+919 LSAGT

-930 WNDEPDC
+930 WNDGPDC

-945 RDKTDEKQDEEKIEE
+945 NDKNDN
-960 QTSDKSDSCE
+960 SE
-970 SISMEI
+970 SISVEI
-976 KNPMGDGIQHR
+976 KNPKGCGLQHR

-992 HLAETVTIQDTVTDF
+992 HRAETVTVQDVVTDF
-1007 SGQVLFNFPILA
+1007 SGNVLFNLPILA

-1042 IYSKAESVVVEPG
+1042 IHSNAESAVIESG
-1055 RATPMAPDA
+1055 RATPMAPGA

-1085 TIAPNK
+1085 TIAPYKER

>member
-1 MIQEEDLDMME
+1 MIENELRKLIQESKACLADLH
-12 KTQQAD
+12 
-18 CIAENKLRQMINDAK
+18 
-33 TCLEGLRPYTTH
+33 PYTTY

-60 VVNQGENDKNDESG
+60 AVNQDENDECG

-93 ACQFAAKRYT
+93 ACQFAKKRYT

-114 YSTYGLEDALA
+114 YSTYGLEDALV
-125 WFQTQDLRKPLAVS
+125 WFKTQDLRKPLAVS
-139 EIEKD
+139 EINEK
-144 NDSNLSGK
+144 SYEKQACEFLP
-152 FTLSMA
+152 MA
-158 ETCEYYEKKCREFLA
+158 ETCEYYEKICREFL
-173 NVTYG
+173 NNITYG
-178 DSIGQYSKSAG
+178 NSIGQYSNLAG
-189 EALLQALNQ
+189 EALSQALNQ

-203 KENTKKTAENSVNP
+203 EENTDITA
-217 DDTTI
+217 
-222 IAQAL
+222 IAKAL
-227 AACLNALWELRT
+227 TACLNALWELRL
-239 SRVLRSEINLELNS
+239 SRVLCSESNL
-253 ESGGNLLLSAAQMEE
+253 ESGGNILLSAAQMEK
-268 ICHKIESDPLTKSQ
+268 IRHKIESDSLTKGQ
-282 YEQIKA
+282 YEQIKVV
-288 LADSASL
+288 ADSASL
-295 EQRKSAYRAL
+295 EQRKSAYSAL
-305 FAPSDDYEQL
+305 FATIDDYEQL
-315 NREFVIKT
+315 NREFVIET
-323 NADNRPSFAIPKGT
+323 SAGNRPSFAVPKGT
-337 VSASFALRLPR
+337 VSASFTLRLPC

-369 EGENIHLDIETSNSI
+369 EGKNILLETKD
-384 ENLNSIEN
+384 
-392 SNSIATSNRTE
+392 T
-403 ANEKVKTDKESS
+403 
-415 GRVTLCNPTSDHEDV
+415 VTLCNKTSDHEAV
-430 WTYDKEILLRD
+430 WIYDKEIFLRD

-449 DAKQDGKFKTGM
+449 DAKQDGKLKKGM
-461 QIEITFFDKNGKELG
+461 QIELTFFDKDGKKLG
-476 TYAETFNRK
+476 TREEDFNRK
-485 AWLNTGLYNLYTQ
+485 AWLYVKKYNLYTQ

-507 KDPTYAEKSKIE
+507 KDTAYAEKSKIE

-528 QGAHHWLRYNE
+528 QGAHYWLRYNE

-570 VWSKKETDR
+570 VWNKEEKDR

-609 SNWQTDMHIGA
+609 SNWQTDMHIGS

-657 WPESLRYHFASLEH
+657 WPESPRYHFASLEH

-688 VSKNTDMPGLL
+688 ISRNANMPGLI

-716 NDCIATPP
+716 NDSIATPP
-724 FGDHKLGNGSE
+724 FGDHKLGNGTE

-741 YCDQVAQYDKDTA
+741 YCDQVAQYDRDTA
-754 QKMYATWCRAKKPVK
+754 QKMYATWCRANKPVK
-769 AFWGESVTLENLMYP
+769 GFWGESVTLENLMYS
-784 STQQNGANASNLS
+784 STLQGEANTPASLE
-797 KTADLVN
+797 
-804 SADSTNQADG
+804 
-814 HTYGLDLTSCASF
+814 LTSCAAF
-827 PDSGIY
+827 PNSGIY

-841 PQENYLAVMSSPK
+841 SQENYLAVMSSPK
-854 KIGHGHKDQGAF
+854 RIGHGHKDQGAF

-905 APHGPIKKTAGFIN
+905 PPHGPIKKTSGFIN
-919 LNAGT
+919 LSAGT

-930 WNDEPDC
+930 WNDGPDC

-945 RDKTDEKQDEEKIEE
+945 DDKN
-960 QTSDKSDSCE
+960 DSCE

-976 KNPMGDGIQHR
+976 KNQKGCGVQHR
-987 TITID
+987 NITID
-992 HLAETVTIQDTVTDF
+992 HSAETVTVQDTVTDF
-1007 SGQVLFNFPILA
+1007 SDNVLFNLPILA

-1042 IYSKAESVVVEPG
+1042 IHSNTESVVIESG
-1055 RATPMAPDA
+1055 RATPMAPGA

-1085 TIAPNK
+1085 TIAPYEAN

>member
-1 MIQEEDLDMME
+1 MIENELRKLIQESKACLADLH
-12 KTQQAD
+12 
-18 CIAENKLRQMINDAK
+18 
-33 TCLEGLRPYTTH
+33 PYTTY

-60 VVNQGENDKNDESG
+60 AVNQDENDECG

-93 ACQFAAKRYT
+93 ACQFAKKRYT

-114 YSTYGLEDALA
+114 YSTYGLEDALV
-125 WFQTQDLRKPLAVS
+125 WFKTQDLRKPLAVS
-139 EIEKD
+139 EINEK
-144 NDSNLSGK
+144 SYEKQACEFLP
-152 FTLSMA
+152 MA
-158 ETCEYYEKKCREFLA
+158 ETCEYYEKICREFL
-173 NVTYG
+173 NNITYG
-178 DSIGQYSKSAG
+178 NSIGQYSNLAG
-189 EALLQALNQ
+189 EALSQALNQ

-203 KENTKKTAENSVNP
+203 EENTDITA
-217 DDTTI
+217 
-222 IAQAL
+222 IAKAL
-227 AACLNALWELRT
+227 TACLNALWELRL
-239 SRVLRSEINLELNS
+239 SRVLCSESNL
-253 ESGGNLLLSAAQMEE
+253 ESGGNILLSAAQMEK
-268 ICHKIESDPLTKSQ
+268 IRHKIESDSLTKGQ
-282 YEQIKA
+282 YEQIKVV
-288 LADSASL
+288 ADSASL
-295 EQRKSAYRAL
+295 EQRKSAYSAL
-305 FAPSDDYEQL
+305 FATIDDYEQL
-315 NREFVIKT
+315 NREFVIET
-323 NADNRPSFAIPKGT
+323 SAGNRPSFAVPKGT
-337 VSASFALRLPR
+337 VSASFTLRLPC

-369 EGENIHLDIETSNSI
+369 EGKNILLETKDTV
-384 ENLNSIEN
+384 
-392 SNSIATSNRTE
+392 A
-403 ANEKVKTDKESS
+403 
-415 GRVTLCNPTSDHEDV
+415 LCNKTSDHEAV
-430 WTYDKEILLRD
+430 WIYDKEIFLRD

-449 DAKQDGKFKTGM
+449 DAKQDGKLKKGM
-461 QIEITFFDKNGKELG
+461 QIELTFFDKDGKKLG
-476 TYAETFNRK
+476 TREEDFNRK
-485 AWLNTGLYNLYTQ
+485 AWLYVKKYNLYTQ

-507 KDPTYAEKSKIE
+507 KDTAYAEKSKIE

-528 QGAHHWLRYNE
+528 QGAHYWLRYNE

-570 VWSKKETDR
+570 VWNKEEKDR

-609 SNWQTDMHIGA
+609 SNWQTDMHIGS

-657 WPESLRYHFASLEH
+657 WPESPRYHFASLEH

-688 VSKNTDMPGLL
+688 ISRNANMPGLI

-716 NDCIATPP
+716 NDSIATPP
-724 FGDHKLGNGSE
+724 FGDHKLGNGTE

-741 YCDQVAQYDKDTA
+741 YCDQVAQYDRDTA
-754 QKMYATWCRAKKPVK
+754 QKMYATWCRANKPVK
-769 AFWGESVTLENLMYP
+769 GFWGESVTLENLMYS
-784 STQQNGANASNLS
+784 STLQGEANTPASLE
-797 KTADLVN
+797 
-804 SADSTNQADG
+804 
-814 HTYGLDLTSCASF
+814 LTSCAAF
-827 PDSGIY
+827 PNSGIY

-841 PQENYLAVMSSPK
+841 SQENYLAVMSSPK
-854 KIGHGHKDQGAF
+854 RIGHGHKDQGAF

-905 APHGPIKKTAGFIN
+905 PPHGPIKKTSGFIN
-919 LNAGT
+919 LSAGT

-930 WNDEPDC
+930 WNDGPDC

-945 RDKTDEKQDEEKIEE
+945 DDKN
-960 QTSDKSDSCE
+960 DSCE

-976 KNPMGDGIQHR
+976 KNQKGCGVQHR
-987 TITID
+987 NITID
-992 HLAETVTIQDTVTDF
+992 HSAETVTVQDTVTDF
-1007 SGQVLFNFPILA
+1007 SDNVLFNLPILA

-1042 IYSKAESVVVEPG
+1042 IHSNTESVVIESG
-1055 RATPMAPDA
+1055 RATPMAPGA

-1085 TIAPNK
+1085 TIAPYEAN

>member
-1 MIQEEDLDMME
+1 MI
-12 KTQQAD
+12 
-18 CIAENKLRQMINDAK
+18 ENELRKLIGEAK
-33 TCLEGLRPYTTH
+33 KCLTDLRPYTTH

-60 VVNQGENDKNDESG
+60 EVDQGENDACG

-81 REFGDWHWNKED
+81 REFGDWHWNKAD
-93 ACQFAAKRYT
+93 ACNFAKKRYT
-103 MASVWFEPGKA
+103 MASVWFEPGKV

-125 WFQTQDLRKPLAVS
+125 WFKTQDLRKPLVAS
-139 EIEKD
+139 EINEKSYEKQACD
-144 NDSNLSGK
+144 
-152 FTLSMA
+152 FLSMA
-158 ETCEYYEKKCREFLA
+158 ETCEYYEKLCREFLS

-178 DSIGQYSKSAG
+178 ESIGQYSNLAG
-189 EALLQALNQ
+189 EALSQALNQ

-203 KENTKKTAENSVNP
+203 EENTDTDAIAKK
-217 DDTTI
+217 
-222 IAQAL
+222 L
-227 AACLNALWELRT
+227 AACLNALWELRL
-239 SRVLRSEINLELNS
+239 SRVLCSESNL
-253 ESGGNLLLSAAQMEE
+253 ESGGNILLSAAQMEE
-268 ICHKIESDPLTKSQ
+268 IRYKIESDQFTKGQ

-295 EQRKSAYRAL
+295 EQRKSAYSAL
-305 FAPSDDYEQL
+305 FATSDDYEQL
-315 NREFVIKT
+315 NREFVIET
-323 NADNRPSFAIPKGT
+323 SAGNRPSFAVPKGT
-337 VSASFALRLPR
+337 VSASFALRLPC

-369 EGENIHLDIETSNSI
+369 EGENILLETKD
-384 ENLNSIEN
+384 
-392 SNSIATSNRTE
+392 T
-403 ANEKVKTDKESS
+403 
-415 GRVTLCNPTSDHEDV
+415 VTLCNKTSDHEAV

-449 DAKQDGKFKTGM
+449 DAKQDGKLKKGM
-461 QIEITFFDKNGKELG
+461 QILLTFFDKEGHKLG
-476 TYAETFNRK
+476 THEENFNRK
-485 AWLNTGLYNLYTQ
+485 AWLDVKKYNLYTQ

-507 KDPTYAEKSKIE
+507 NDKIYAEKSKIE

-570 VWSKKETDR
+570 VWNKEEKER

-609 SNWQTDMHIGA
+609 SNWQTDMHIGTA
-620 AAIMMAIPDFPNR
+620 AMMMAIPDFTNR
-633 KLWMYNSEAVLRAQL
+633 KIWMYNSEAVLRAQL

-657 WPESLRYHFASLEH
+657 WPESPRYHFASLEH

-688 VSKNTDMPGLL
+688 ISKNADMPGLL

-724 FGDHKLGNGSE
+724 FGDHKLGNGTE

-741 YCDQVAQYDKDTA
+741 YCDQVAQYDRDTA

-769 AFWGESVTLENLMYP
+769 GFWGESVTLENLMYP
-784 STQQNGANASNLS
+784 SAPQGTTDALE
-797 KTADLVN
+797 TADLSN
-804 SADSTNQADG
+804 STDSADSINQAA
-814 HTYGLDLTSCASF
+814 GLKFGLHLTSCASF
-827 PDSGIY
+827 PNSGIY

-854 KIGHGHKDQGAF
+854 NIGHGHKDQGAF

-905 APHGPIKKTAGFIN
+905 TPHGPIEKTAGFIN
-919 LNAGT
+919 LSAGT

-930 WNDEPDC
+930 WNDGPDC
-937 SKVTQLCL
+937 SKVTQICL
-945 RDKTDEKQDEEKIEE
+945 RDKN
-960 QTSDKSDSCE
+960 DSCE

-976 KNPMGDGIQHR
+976 KNPKGCGMQYR

-992 HLAETVTIQDTVTDF
+992 HLAETVTVQDTVTDF
-1007 SGQVLFNFPILA
+1007 SGQVLFNLPILA
-1019 KSAVQNENEIL
+1019 KSVVQNGNEIL

-1042 IYSKAESVVVEPG
+1042 IHSNTESVVIESG
-1055 RATPMAPDA
+1055 RATPMAPGA

-1078 AEDGVAI
+1078 AEDGVDI
-1085 TIAPNK
+1085 TVAPYKEHSK

>member
-1 MIQEEDLDMME
+1 MIENELRKLIQESKACL
-12 KTQQAD
+12 AD
-18 CIAENKLRQMINDAK
+18 
-33 TCLEGLRPYTTH
+33 LRPYTTY

-60 VVNQGENDKNDESG
+60 AVNQDENDECG

-93 ACQFAAKRYT
+93 ACQFAKKRYT

-125 WFQTQDLRKPLAVS
+125 WFKTQDLRKPLAVS
-139 EIEKD
+139 EINEK
-144 NDSNLSGK
+144 SYEKQACEFLP
-152 FTLSMA
+152 MA
-158 ETCEYYEKKCREFLA
+158 ETCEYYEKICREFL
-173 NVTYG
+173 NNITYG
-178 DSIGQYSKSAG
+178 NSIGQYSNLAG
-189 EALLQALNQ
+189 EALSQALNQ

-203 KENTKKTAENSVNP
+203 EENTDITA
-217 DDTTI
+217 
-222 IAQAL
+222 IAKEL
-227 AACLNALWELRT
+227 AACLNALWELRL
-239 SRVLRSEINLELNS
+239 SRVLCSESNL
-253 ESGGNLLLSAAQMEE
+253 ESGGNILLSAAQMEE
-268 ICHKIESDPLTKSQ
+268 IRHKIESDSLTKGQ

-288 LADSASL
+288 VADSASL
-295 EQRKSAYRAL
+295 EQRKSAYSAL
-305 FAPSDDYEQL
+305 FATIDDYEQL
-315 NREFVIKT
+315 NREFVIET
-323 NADNRPSFAIPKGT
+323 SAGNRPSFAVPKGT
-337 VSASFALRLPR
+337 VSASFTLRLPC

-369 EGENIHLDIETSNSI
+369 EGKNILLETKD
-384 ENLNSIEN
+384 
-392 SNSIATSNRTE
+392 T
-403 ANEKVKTDKESS
+403 
-415 GRVTLCNPTSDHEDV
+415 VTLCNKTSDHEAV
-430 WTYDKEILLRD
+430 WIYDKEIFLRD

-449 DAKQDGKFKTGM
+449 DAKQDGKLKKGM
-461 QIEITFFDKNGKELG
+461 QIELTFFDKDGKKLG
-476 TYAETFNRK
+476 TREEDFNRK
-485 AWLNTGLYNLYTQ
+485 AWLYVKKYNLYTQ

-507 KDPTYAEKSKIE
+507 KDTAYAEKSKIE

-570 VWSKKETDR
+570 VWNKEEKDR

-609 SNWQTDMHIGA
+609 SNWQTDMHIGS
-620 AAIMMAIPDFPNR
+620 AAIMMAIPDFTNR

-657 WPESLRYHFASLEH
+657 WPESPRYHFASLEH

-688 VSKNTDMPGLL
+688 ISRNANMPGLI

-716 NDCIATPP
+716 NDSIATPP
-724 FGDHKLGNGSE
+724 FGDHKLGNGTE

-741 YCDQVAQYDKDTA
+741 YCDQVAQYDRDTA
-754 QKMYATWCRAKKPVK
+754 QKMYATWCRANKPVK
-769 AFWGESVTLENLMYP
+769 GFWGESVTLENLMYS
-784 STQQNGANASNLS
+784 STLQGEANTPASLE
-797 KTADLVN
+797 
-804 SADSTNQADG
+804 
-814 HTYGLDLTSCASF
+814 LTSCAAF
-827 PDSGIY
+827 PNSGIY

-854 KIGHGHKDQGAF
+854 RIGHGHKDQGAF

-905 APHGPIKKTAGFIN
+905 PPHGPIKKTSGFIN
-919 LNAGT
+919 LSAGT

-930 WNDEPDC
+930 WNDGPDC

-945 RDKTDEKQDEEKIEE
+945 DDKN
-960 QTSDKSDSCE
+960 DSCE

-976 KNPMGDGIQHR
+976 ENPKGCGVQHR
-987 TITID
+987 KITIN
-992 HLAETVTIQDTVTDF
+992 HRAETVTVQDTVTDF
-1007 SGQVLFNFPILA
+1007 SDNVLFNLPILA

-1042 IYSKAESVVVEPG
+1042 IHSNTESVVIESG
-1055 RATPMAPDA
+1055 RATPMAPGA

-1085 TIAPNK
+1085 TIAPYEAN

>member
-1 MIQEEDLDMME
+1 MIENELRKLIQESKACL
-12 KTQQAD
+12 AD
-18 CIAENKLRQMINDAK
+18 
-33 TCLEGLRPYTTH
+33 LRPYTTY

-60 VVNQGENDKNDESG
+60 AVNQDENDECG

-93 ACQFAAKRYT
+93 ACQFAKKRYT

-125 WFQTQDLRKPLAVS
+125 WFKTQDLRKPLAVS
-139 EIEKD
+139 EINEK
-144 NDSNLSGK
+144 SYEKQACEFLP
-152 FTLSMA
+152 MA
-158 ETCEYYEKKCREFLA
+158 ETCEYYEKICREFL
-173 NVTYG
+173 NNITYG
-178 DSIGQYSKSAG
+178 NSIGQYSNLAG
-189 EALLQALNQ
+189 EALSQALNQ

-203 KENTKKTAENSVNP
+203 EENTDITA
-217 DDTTI
+217 
-222 IAQAL
+222 IAKEL
-227 AACLNALWELRT
+227 AACLNALWELRL
-239 SRVLRSEINLELNS
+239 SRVLCSESNL
-253 ESGGNLLLSAAQMEE
+253 ESGGNILLSAAQMEE
-268 ICHKIESDPLTKSQ
+268 IRHKIESDSLTKGQ

-288 LADSASL
+288 VADSASL
-295 EQRKSAYRAL
+295 EQRKSAYSAL
-305 FAPSDDYEQL
+305 FATIDDYEQL
-315 NREFVIKT
+315 NREFVIET
-323 NADNRPSFAIPKGT
+323 SAGNRPSFAVPKGT
-337 VSASFALRLPR
+337 VSASFTLRLPC

-369 EGENIHLDIETSNSI
+369 EGKNILLETKD
-384 ENLNSIEN
+384 
-392 SNSIATSNRTE
+392 T
-403 ANEKVKTDKESS
+403 
-415 GRVTLCNPTSDHEDV
+415 VTLCNKTSDHEAV
-430 WTYDKEILLRD
+430 WIYDKEIFLRD

-449 DAKQDGKFKTGM
+449 DAKQDGKLKKGM
-461 QIEITFFDKNGKELG
+461 QIELTFFDKDGKKLG
-476 TYAETFNRK
+476 TREEDFNRK
-485 AWLNTGLYNLYTQ
+485 AWLYVKKYNLYTQ

-507 KDPTYAEKSKIE
+507 KDTAYAEKSKIE

-570 VWSKKETDR
+570 VWNKEEKDR

-609 SNWQTDMHIGA
+609 SNWQTDMHIGS

-657 WPESLRYHFASLEH
+657 WPESPRYHFASLEH

-688 VSKNTDMPGLL
+688 ISRNANMPGLI

-716 NDCIATPP
+716 NDSIATPP
-724 FGDHKLGNGSE
+724 FGDHKLGNGTE

-741 YCDQVAQYDKDTA
+741 YCDQVAQYDRDTA
-754 QKMYATWCRAKKPVK
+754 QKMYATWCRANKPVK
-769 AFWGESVTLENLMYP
+769 GFWGESVTLENLMYS
-784 STQQNGANASNLS
+784 STLQGEANTPASLE
-797 KTADLVN
+797 
-804 SADSTNQADG
+804 
-814 HTYGLDLTSCASF
+814 LTSCAAF
-827 PDSGIY
+827 PNSGIY

-854 KIGHGHKDQGAF
+854 RIGHGHKDQGAF

-905 APHGPIKKTAGFIN
+905 PPHGPIKKTSGFIN
-919 LNAGT
+919 LSAGT

-930 WNDEPDC
+930 WNDGPDC

-945 RDKTDEKQDEEKIEE
+945 DDKN
-960 QTSDKSDSCE
+960 DSCE

-976 KNPMGDGIQHR
+976 ENPKGCGVQHR
-987 TITID
+987 KITIN
-992 HLAETVTIQDTVTDF
+992 HRAETVTVQDTVTDF
-1007 SGQVLFNFPILA
+1007 SDNVLFNLPILA

-1042 IYSKAESVVVEPG
+1042 IHSNAESAVIESG
-1055 RATPMAPDA
+1055 RATPMAPGA

-1085 TIAPNK
+1085 TIAPYEAN

>member
-1 MIQEEDLDMME
+1 MI
-12 KTQQAD
+12 
-18 CIAENKLRQMINDAK
+18 ENELRKLIGEAK
-33 TCLEGLRPYTTH
+33 MCLTDLRPYTTH

-60 VVNQGENDKNDESG
+60 AVNQNENDACG

-93 ACQFAAKRYT
+93 ACQFAKKRYT
-103 MASVWFEPGKA
+103 MASVFFEPGKV

-125 WFQTQDLRKPLAVS
+125 WFKTQDLRKPLAAS
-139 EIEKD
+139 EINEK
-144 NDSNLSGK
+144 SYEK
-152 FTLSMA
+152 QACEFLSMA
-158 ETCEYYEKKCREFLA
+158 ETCEYYEKICREFL
-173 NVTYG
+173 NNITYG
-178 DSIGQYSKSAG
+178 NSIGQCSNLAG
-189 EALLQALNQ
+189 EALSQALNQ

-203 KENTKKTAENSVNP
+203 EENTDITA
-217 DDTTI
+217 
-222 IAQAL
+222 IAKAL
-227 AACLNALWELRT
+227 AACLNALWELRL
-239 SRVLRSEINLELNS
+239 SRVVCSESNL
-253 ESGGNLLLSAAQMEE
+253 ESGGNILLSAAQMEE
-268 ICHKIESDPLTKSQ
+268 IRHKIESDSLTKGQ

-288 LADSASL
+288 LADIASL
-295 EQRKSAYRAL
+295 EQRKSAYSAL
-305 FAPSDDYEQL
+305 FATRDDYEQL
-315 NREFVIKT
+315 NREFVIET
-323 NADNRPSFAIPKGT
+323 SAGNRPSFAVPKGT

-348 EDNERDGLGH
+348 EDNERDDLGH
-358 IQVWNIGLKAS
+358 IQVWNIGLKVS
-369 EGENIHLDIETSNSI
+369 EGENIHLDIETANSL
-384 ENLNSIEN
+384 EV
-392 SNSIATSNRTE
+392 
-403 ANEKVKTDKESS
+403 NERETAVCK
-415 GRVTLCNPTSDHEDV
+415 VTLCNKISDHEAV
-430 WTYDKEILLRD
+430 WIYDKAIAMRD

-449 DAKQDGKFKTGM
+449 DAKQDGKLKKGM
-461 QIEITFFDKNGKELG
+461 QIELTFFDKEGNKLG
-476 TYAETFNRK
+476 THEENFNRK
-485 AWLNTGLYNLYTQ
+485 AWLDVKKYNMYTQ

-507 KDPTYAEKSKIE
+507 KDTAYAEKSKIE

-570 VWSKKETDR
+570 VWNKEEKDR

-609 SNWQTDMHIGA
+609 SNWQTDMHIGS

-657 WPESLRYHFASLEH
+657 WPESPRYHFASLEH

-688 VSKNTDMPGLL
+688 ISSNANMPGLI

-724 FGDHKLGNGSE
+724 FGDHKLGNGTE

-741 YCDQVAQYDKDTA
+741 YCDQVAQYDRDIA

-769 AFWGESVTLENLMYP
+769 GFWGESVTLENLMYS
-784 STQQNGANASNLS
+784 STLQGRANA
-797 KTADLVN
+797 
-804 SADSTNQADG
+804 QAS
-814 HTYGLDLTSCASF
+814 LDLKSCASF
-827 PDSGIY
+827 PNSGIY

-854 KIGHGHKDQGAF
+854 NIGHGHKDQGAF

-905 APHGPIKKTAGFIN
+905 PPHGPIEKTAGFIN
-919 LNAGT
+919 LSAGT

-930 WNDEPDC
+930 WNDGPDC

-945 RDKTDEKQDEEKIEE
+945 NDTN
-960 QTSDKSDSCE
+960 DSCE

-976 KNPMGDGIQHR
+976 KNPKGCGVQHR
-987 TITID
+987 TITIN
-992 HLAETVTIQDTVTDF
+992 HLAETVTVQDTVMDF
-1007 SGQVLFNFPILA
+1007 SGQVLFNLPILA
-1019 KSAVQNENEIL
+1019 KSAVQNGNEIF

-1042 IYSKAESVVVEPG
+1042 IHSNAEFVVIESG
-1055 RATPMAPDA
+1055 RATPMAPGA
-1064 NDHTDLLYLRIKAK
+1064 NDHTDLLYLRIKAT

-1085 TIAPNK
+1085 TIAPYKEHSK

>member
-1 MIQEEDLDMME
+1 MI
-12 KTQQAD
+12 
-18 CIAENKLRQMINDAK
+18 ENELRKLIGEAK
-33 TCLEGLRPYTTH
+33 MCLTDLRPYTTH

-60 VVNQGENDKNDESG
+60 AVNQDENDACG

-93 ACQFAAKRYT
+93 ACQFAKKRYT
-103 MASVWFEPGKA
+103 MASVFFEPGKV

-125 WFQTQDLRKPLAVS
+125 WFKTQDLRKPLAAS
-139 EIEKD
+139 EINEK
-144 NDSNLSGK
+144 SYEK
-152 FTLSMA
+152 QACEFLSMA
-158 ETCEYYEKKCREFLA
+158 ETCEYYEKICREFL
-173 NVTYG
+173 NNITYG
-178 DSIGQYSKSAG
+178 NSIGQCSNLAG
-189 EALLQALNQ
+189 EALSQALNQ

-203 KENTKKTAENSVNP
+203 EENTDITA
-217 DDTTI
+217 
-222 IAQAL
+222 IAKAL
-227 AACLNALWELRT
+227 AACLNALWELRL
-239 SRVLRSEINLELNS
+239 SRVVCSESNL
-253 ESGGNLLLSAAQMEE
+253 ESGGNILLSAAQMEE
-268 ICHKIESDPLTKSQ
+268 IRHKIESDSLTKGQ
-282 YEQIKA
+282 YEQIKV
-288 LADSASL
+288 LADIASL
-295 EQRKSAYRAL
+295 EQRKSAYSAL
-305 FAPSDDYEQL
+305 FATRDDYEQL
-315 NREFVIKT
+315 NREFVIET
-323 NADNRPSFAIPKGT
+323 SAGNRPSFAVPKGT

-348 EDNERDGLGH
+348 EDNERDDLGH
-358 IQVWNIGLKAS
+358 IQVWNIGLKVS
-369 EGENIHLDIETSNSI
+369 EGENIHLDIETANSL
-384 ENLNSIEN
+384 EV
-392 SNSIATSNRTE
+392 
-403 ANEKVKTDKESS
+403 NERETAVCK
-415 GRVTLCNPTSDHEDV
+415 VTLCNKTSDHEAV
-430 WTYDKEILLRD
+430 WIYDKAIAMRD

-449 DAKQDGKFKTGM
+449 DAKQDGKLKKGM
-461 QIEITFFDKNGKELG
+461 QIELTFFDKEGNKLG
-476 TYAETFNRK
+476 THEENFNRK
-485 AWLNTGLYNLYTQ
+485 AWLDVKKYNMYTQ

-507 KDPTYAEKSKIE
+507 KDTAYAEKSKIE

-570 VWSKKETDR
+570 VWNKEEKDR

-609 SNWQTDMHIGA
+609 SNWQTDMHIGS

-657 WPESLRYHFASLEH
+657 WPESPRYHFASLEH

-688 VSKNTDMPGLL
+688 ISRNANMPGLI

-724 FGDHKLGNGSE
+724 FGDHKLGNGTE

-741 YCDQVAQYDKDTA
+741 YCDQVAQYDRDIA

-769 AFWGESVTLENLMYP
+769 GFWGESVTLENLMYS
-784 STQQNGANASNLS
+784 STLQGRANA
-797 KTADLVN
+797 
-804 SADSTNQADG
+804 QAS
-814 HTYGLDLTSCASF
+814 LDLKSCASF
-827 PDSGIY
+827 PNSGIY

-854 KIGHGHKDQGAF
+854 NIGHGHKDQGAF

-905 APHGPIKKTAGFIN
+905 PPHGPIEKTAGFIN
-919 LNAGT
+919 LSAGT

-930 WNDEPDC
+930 WNDGPDC

-945 RDKTDEKQDEEKIEE
+945 NDTN
-960 QTSDKSDSCE
+960 DSCE

-976 KNPMGDGIQHR
+976 KNPKGCGVQHR
-987 TITID
+987 TITIN
-992 HLAETVTIQDTVTDF
+992 HLAETVTVQDTVMDF
-1007 SGQVLFNFPILA
+1007 SGQVLFNLPILA
-1019 KSAVQNENEIL
+1019 KSAVQNGNEIF

-1042 IYSKAESVVVEPG
+1042 IHSNAEFVVIESG
-1055 RATPMAPDA
+1055 RATPMAPGA
-1064 NDHTDLLYLRIKAK
+1064 NDHTDLLYLRIKAT

-1085 TIAPNK
+1085 TIAPYKEHSK

>member
-1 MIQEEDLDMME
+1 MIENELRKLIQE
-12 KTQQAD
+12 
-18 CIAENKLRQMINDAK
+18 AK
-33 TCLEGLRPYTTH
+33 TCLTDLRSYTTH

-60 VVNQGENDKNDESG
+60 AVAIANNAQNSG
-74 LLPFTTK
+74 ANCEEILPFTSK
-81 REFGDWHWNKED
+81 REFGDWHWNKAD
-93 ACQFAAKRYT
+93 VCQFAKKRYT
-103 MASVWFEPGKA
+103 MASVFFEPEKV
-114 YSTYGLEDALA
+114 YSTYGLEDALE
-125 WFQTQDLRKPLAVS
+125 WYKTQDLRKPLAVS
-139 EIEKD
+139 EIEKN
-144 NDSNLSGK
+144 NDANQFGK
-152 FTLSMA
+152 LELSMA
-158 ETCEYYEKKCREFLA
+158 ETCEYYEKICREFLD

-178 DSIGQYSKSAG
+178 ESIGQYSNSAG
-189 EALLQALNQ
+189 EALLQAVNK

-203 KENTKKTAENSVNP
+203 EENEKRTADTSVNTDDITANP
-217 DDTTI
+217 DDTTANTNDTTA

-227 AACLNALWELRT
+227 VACLNALWELHT
-239 SRVLRSEINLELNS
+239 SCVLRSEIDL
-253 ESGGNLLLSAAQMEE
+253 ESGGNLLLSATQMEE
-268 ICHKIESDPLTKSQ
+268 IRHKIESDPLTKDQ

-315 NREFVIKT
+315 NRKFVIET
-323 NADNRPSFAIPKGT
+323 SAGNRPSFAVPKGT
-337 VSASFALRLPR
+337 VSASFTLRLPR

-369 EGENIHLDIETSNSI
+369 EGENTHLDIET
-384 ENLNSIEN
+384 
-392 SNSIATSNRTE
+392 AVR
-403 ANEKVKTDKESS
+403 
-415 GRVTLCNPTSDHEDV
+415 RVTLCNPTSDHEAV
-430 WTYDKEILLRD
+430 WTYNKEIWLQD

-449 DAKQDGKFKTGM
+449 DAKQDGKLKTGM
-461 QIEITFFDKNGKELG
+461 QIELIFFDKDGKKLG
-476 TYAETFNRK
+476 TRKENFNRK
-485 AWLNTGLYNLYTQ
+485 AWLDVKKYNLYTQ

-507 KDPTYAEKSKIE
+507 KDTTYAEKSKIE

-570 VWSKKETDR
+570 VWSKEEKER

-598 LLTKERAQRGS
+598 LLTKERTQRGS
-609 SNWQTDMHIGA
+609 SNWQTDMHIGT

-633 KLWMYNSEAVLRAQL
+633 KIWMYNSEAVLRAQL

-688 VSKNTDMPGLL
+688 VSKNADMPGLL

-716 NDCIATPP
+716 TDCIATPP

-769 AFWGESVTLENLMYP
+769 GFWGESVTLENLMYP
-784 STQQNGANASNLS
+784 STPQGE
-797 KTADLVN
+797 
-804 SADSTNQADG
+804 TNWVE
-814 HTYGLDLTSCASF
+814 GLALTSCESF

-894 SYSHAVMQFEA
+894 SYSHAVMQFETP
-905 APHGPIKKTAGFIN
+905 PHGPIEKTAGFIN
-919 LNAGT
+919 LSAGT

-930 WNDEPDC
+930 WNDGPDC

-945 RDKTDEKQDEEKIEE
+945 RDKTAEKQAREQIKEQTEEKIEE
-960 QTSDKSDSCE
+960 QIRDQSNDSCE

-976 KNPMGDGIQHR
+976 KNPKGDGIQHR

-992 HLAETVTIQDTVTDF
+992 HLAETVTVQDIITDF
-1007 SGQVLFNFPILA
+1007 SGKVLFNLPILA
-1019 KSAVQNENEIL
+1019 KSAVKNENEIL

-1042 IYSKAESVVVEPG
+1042 IHSNTESVVIEPG

-1064 NDHTDLLYLRIKAK
+1064 NDHTDLLYLRIKTK

-1085 TIAPNK
+1085 TIAPYQEKSR

>member
-1 MIQEEDLDMME
+1 MI
-12 KTQQAD
+12 
-18 CIAENKLRQMINDAK
+18 ENELRKLIGEAK
-33 TCLEGLRPYTTH
+33 MCLTDLRPYTTH

-60 VVNQGENDKNDESG
+60 AVNQDENDACG

-93 ACQFAAKRYT
+93 ACQFAKKRYT
-103 MASVWFEPGKA
+103 MASVFFEPGKV

-125 WFQTQDLRKPLAVS
+125 WFKTQDLRKPLAAS
-139 EIEKD
+139 EINEK
-144 NDSNLSGK
+144 SYEK
-152 FTLSMA
+152 QACEFLSMA
-158 ETCEYYEKKCREFLA
+158 ETCEYYEKICREFL
-173 NVTYG
+173 NNITYG
-178 DSIGQYSKSAG
+178 NSIGQCSNLAG
-189 EALLQALNQ
+189 EALSQALNQ

-203 KENTKKTAENSVNP
+203 EENTDITA
-217 DDTTI
+217 
-222 IAQAL
+222 IAKAL
-227 AACLNALWELRT
+227 AACLKALWELRL
-239 SRVLRSEINLELNS
+239 SRVVCSESNL
-253 ESGGNLLLSAAQMEE
+253 ESGGNILLSAAQMEE
-268 ICHKIESDPLTKSQ
+268 IRHKIESDSLTKGQ

-288 LADSASL
+288 LADIASL
-295 EQRKSAYRAL
+295 EQRKSAYSAL
-305 FAPSDDYEQL
+305 FATRDDYEQL
-315 NREFVIKT
+315 NREFVIET
-323 NADNRPSFAIPKGT
+323 SAGNRPSFAVPKGT

-348 EDNERDGLGH
+348 EDNERDDLGH
-358 IQVWNIGLKAS
+358 IQVWNIGLKVS
-369 EGENIHLDIETSNSI
+369 EGENIHLDIETANSL
-384 ENLNSIEN
+384 EV
-392 SNSIATSNRTE
+392 
-403 ANEKVKTDKESS
+403 NERETAVCK
-415 GRVTLCNPTSDHEDV
+415 VTLCNKTSDHEAV
-430 WTYDKEILLRD
+430 WIYDKAIAMRD

-449 DAKQDGKFKTGM
+449 DAKQDGKLKKGM
-461 QIEITFFDKNGKELG
+461 QIELTFFDKEGNKLG
-476 TYAETFNRK
+476 THEENFNRK
-485 AWLNTGLYNLYTQ
+485 AWLDVKKYNMYTQ

-507 KDPTYAEKSKIE
+507 KDTAYAEKSKIE

-570 VWSKKETDR
+570 VWNKEEKDR

-609 SNWQTDMHIGA
+609 SNWQTDMHIGS

-657 WPESLRYHFASLEH
+657 WPESPRYHFASLEH

-688 VSKNTDMPGLL
+688 ISRNANMPGLI

-724 FGDHKLGNGSE
+724 FGDHKLGNGTE

-741 YCDQVAQYDKDTA
+741 YCDQVAQYDRDIA

-769 AFWGESVTLENLMYP
+769 GFWGESVTLENLMYS
-784 STQQNGANASNLS
+784 STLQGRANA
-797 KTADLVN
+797 
-804 SADSTNQADG
+804 QAS
-814 HTYGLDLTSCASF
+814 LDLKSCASF
-827 PDSGIY
+827 PNSGIY

-841 PQENYLAVMSSPK
+841 PQENYLAVMSSLK
-854 KIGHGHKDQGAF
+854 NIGHGHKDQGAF

-905 APHGPIKKTAGFIN
+905 PPHGPIEKTAGFIN
-919 LNAGT
+919 LSAGT

-930 WNDEPDC
+930 WNDGPDC

-945 RDKTDEKQDEEKIEE
+945 NDTN
-960 QTSDKSDSCE
+960 DSCE

-976 KNPMGDGIQHR
+976 KNPKGCGVQHR
-987 TITID
+987 TITIN
-992 HLAETVTIQDTVTDF
+992 HLAETVTVQDTVMDF
-1007 SGQVLFNFPILA
+1007 SGQVLFNLPILA
-1019 KSAVQNENEIL
+1019 KSAVQNGNEIF

-1042 IYSKAESVVVEPG
+1042 IHSNAEFVVIESG
-1055 RATPMAPDA
+1055 RATPMAPGA
-1064 NDHTDLLYLRIKAK
+1064 NDHTDLLYLRIKAT

-1085 TIAPNK
+1085 TIAPYKEHSK

>member
-1 MIQEEDLDMME
+1 MIENELRKLIQESKACLADLH
-12 KTQQAD
+12 
-18 CIAENKLRQMINDAK
+18 
-33 TCLEGLRPYTTH
+33 PYTTY

-60 VVNQGENDKNDESG
+60 AVNQDENDECG

-93 ACQFAAKRYT
+93 ACQFAKKRYT

-114 YSTYGLEDALA
+114 YSTYGLEDALV
-125 WFQTQDLRKPLAVS
+125 WFKTQDLRKPLAVS
-139 EIEKD
+139 EINEK
-144 NDSNLSGK
+144 SYEKQACEFLP
-152 FTLSMA
+152 MA
-158 ETCEYYEKKCREFLA
+158 ETCEYYEKICREFL
-173 NVTYG
+173 NNITYG
-178 DSIGQYSKSAG
+178 NSIGQYSNLAG
-189 EALLQALNQ
+189 EALSQALNQ

-203 KENTKKTAENSVNP
+203 EENTDITA
-217 DDTTI
+217 
-222 IAQAL
+222 IAKAL
-227 AACLNALWELRT
+227 TACLNALWELRL
-239 SRVLRSEINLELNS
+239 SRVLCSESNL
-253 ESGGNLLLSAAQMEE
+253 ESGGNILLSAAQMEK
-268 ICHKIESDPLTKSQ
+268 IRHKIESDSLTKGQ

-288 LADSASL
+288 VADSASL
-295 EQRKSAYRAL
+295 EQRKSAYSAL
-305 FAPSDDYEQL
+305 FATIDDYEQL
-315 NREFVIKT
+315 NREFVIET
-323 NADNRPSFAIPKGT
+323 SAGNRPSFAVPKGT
-337 VSASFALRLPR
+337 VSASFTLRLPC

-369 EGENIHLDIETSNSI
+369 EGKNILLETKD
-384 ENLNSIEN
+384 
-392 SNSIATSNRTE
+392 T
-403 ANEKVKTDKESS
+403 
-415 GRVTLCNPTSDHEDV
+415 VTLCNKTSDHEAV
-430 WTYDKEILLRD
+430 WIYDKEIFLRD

-449 DAKQDGKFKTGM
+449 DAKQDGKLKKGM
-461 QIEITFFDKNGKELG
+461 QIELTFFDKDGKKLG
-476 TYAETFNRK
+476 TREEDFNRK
-485 AWLNTGLYNLYTQ
+485 AWLYVKKYNLYTQ

-507 KDPTYAEKSKIE
+507 KDTSYAEKSKIE

-528 QGAHHWLRYNE
+528 QGAHYWLRYNE

-570 VWSKKETDR
+570 VWNKEEKDR

-609 SNWQTDMHIGA
+609 SNWQTDMHIGS

-657 WPESLRYHFASLEH
+657 WPESPRYHFASLEH

-688 VSKNTDMPGLL
+688 ISRNANMPGLI

-716 NDCIATPP
+716 NDSIATPP
-724 FGDHKLGNGSE
+724 FGDHKLGNGTE

-741 YCDQVAQYDKDTA
+741 YCDQVAQYDRDTA
-754 QKMYATWCRAKKPVK
+754 QKMYATWCRANKPVK
-769 AFWGESVTLENLMYP
+769 GFWGESVTLENLMYS
-784 STQQNGANASNLS
+784 STLQGEANTPASLE
-797 KTADLVN
+797 
-804 SADSTNQADG
+804 
-814 HTYGLDLTSCASF
+814 LTSCAAF
-827 PDSGIY
+827 PNSGIY

-841 PQENYLAVMSSPK
+841 SQENYLAVMSSPK
-854 KIGHGHKDQGAF
+854 RIGHGHKDQGAF

-905 APHGPIKKTAGFIN
+905 PPHGPIKKTSGFIN
-919 LNAGT
+919 LSAGT

-930 WNDEPDC
+930 WNDGPDC

-945 RDKTDEKQDEEKIEE
+945 DDKN
-960 QTSDKSDSCE
+960 DSCE

-976 KNPMGDGIQHR
+976 KNQKGCGVQHR
-987 TITID
+987 NITID
-992 HLAETVTIQDTVTDF
+992 HSAETVTVQDTVTDF
-1007 SGQVLFNFPILA
+1007 SDNVLFNLPILA

-1042 IYSKAESVVVEPG
+1042 IHSNTESVVIESG
-1055 RATPMAPDA
+1055 RATPMAPGA

-1085 TIAPNK
+1085 TIAPYEAN

>member
-1 MIQEEDLDMME
+1 MIENELRKLIQESKACL
-12 KTQQAD
+12 AD
-18 CIAENKLRQMINDAK
+18 
-33 TCLEGLRPYTTH
+33 LRPYTTY

-60 VVNQGENDKNDESG
+60 AVNQDENDECG

-93 ACQFAAKRYT
+93 ACQFAKKRYT

-125 WFQTQDLRKPLAVS
+125 WFKTQDLRKPLAVS
-139 EIEKD
+139 EINEK
-144 NDSNLSGK
+144 SYEKQACEFLP
-152 FTLSMA
+152 MA
-158 ETCEYYEKKCREFLA
+158 ETCEYYEKICREFL
-173 NVTYG
+173 NNITYG
-178 DSIGQYSKSAG
+178 NSIGQYSNLAG
-189 EALLQALNQ
+189 EALSQALNQ

-203 KENTKKTAENSVNP
+203 EENTDITA
-217 DDTTI
+217 
-222 IAQAL
+222 IAKEL
-227 AACLNALWELRT
+227 AACLNALWELRL
-239 SRVLRSEINLELNS
+239 SRVLCNESNL
-253 ESGGNLLLSAAQMEE
+253 ESGGNILLSAAQMEE
-268 ICHKIESDPLTKSQ
+268 IRHKIESDSLTKGQ

-288 LADSASL
+288 VADSASL
-295 EQRKSAYRAL
+295 EQRKSAYSAL
-305 FAPSDDYEQL
+305 FATIDDYEQL
-315 NREFVIKT
+315 NREFVIET
-323 NADNRPSFAIPKGT
+323 SAGNRPSFAVPKGT
-337 VSASFALRLPR
+337 VSASFTLRLPC

-369 EGENIHLDIETSNSI
+369 EGKNILLETKD
-384 ENLNSIEN
+384 
-392 SNSIATSNRTE
+392 T
-403 ANEKVKTDKESS
+403 
-415 GRVTLCNPTSDHEDV
+415 VTLCNKTSDHEAV
-430 WTYDKEILLRD
+430 WIYDKEIFLRD

-449 DAKQDGKFKTGM
+449 DAKQDGKLKKGM
-461 QIEITFFDKNGKELG
+461 QIELTFFDKDGKKLG
-476 TYAETFNRK
+476 TREEDFNRK
-485 AWLNTGLYNLYTQ
+485 AWLYVKKYNLYTQ

-507 KDPTYAEKSKIE
+507 KDTAYAEKSKIE

-570 VWSKKETDR
+570 VWNKEEKDR

-609 SNWQTDMHIGA
+609 SNWQTDMHIGS

-657 WPESLRYHFASLEH
+657 WPESPRYHFASLEH

-688 VSKNTDMPGLL
+688 ISRNANMPGLI

-716 NDCIATPP
+716 NDSIATPP
-724 FGDHKLGNGSE
+724 FGDHKLGNGTE

-741 YCDQVAQYDKDTA
+741 YCDQVAQYDRDTA
-754 QKMYATWCRAKKPVK
+754 QKMYATWCRANKPVK
-769 AFWGESVTLENLMYP
+769 GFWGESVTLENLMYS
-784 STQQNGANASNLS
+784 STLQGEANTPASLE
-797 KTADLVN
+797 
-804 SADSTNQADG
+804 
-814 HTYGLDLTSCASF
+814 LTSCAAF
-827 PDSGIY
+827 PNSGIY

-854 KIGHGHKDQGAF
+854 RIGHGHKDQGAF

-905 APHGPIKKTAGFIN
+905 PPHGPIKKTSGFIN
-919 LNAGT
+919 LSAGT

-930 WNDEPDC
+930 WNDGPDC

-945 RDKTDEKQDEEKIEE
+945 DDKN
-960 QTSDKSDSCE
+960 DSCE

-976 KNPMGDGIQHR
+976 ENPKGCGVQHR
-987 TITID
+987 KITIN
-992 HLAETVTIQDTVTDF
+992 HRAETVTVQDTVTDF
-1007 SGQVLFNFPILA
+1007 SDNVLFNLPILA

-1042 IYSKAESVVVEPG
+1042 IHSNTESVVIESG
-1055 RATPMAPDA
+1055 RATPMAPGA

-1085 TIAPNK
+1085 TIAPYEAN

>member
-1 MIQEEDLDMME
+1 MI
-12 KTQQAD
+12 
-18 CIAENKLRQMINDAK
+18 ENELRKLIGEAK
-33 TCLEGLRPYTTH
+33 MCLTDLRPYTTH

-60 VVNQGENDKNDESG
+60 AVNQDENDACG

-93 ACQFAAKRYT
+93 ACQFAKKRYT
-103 MASVWFEPGKA
+103 MASVFFEPGKV

-125 WFQTQDLRKPLAVS
+125 WFKTQDLRKPLAAS
-139 EIEKD
+139 EINEK
-144 NDSNLSGK
+144 SYEK
-152 FTLSMA
+152 QACEFLSMA
-158 ETCEYYEKKCREFLA
+158 ETCEYYEKICREFL
-173 NVTYG
+173 NNITYG
-178 DSIGQYSKSAG
+178 NSIGQCSNLAG
-189 EALLQALNQ
+189 EALSQALNQ

-203 KENTKKTAENSVNP
+203 EENTDITA
-217 DDTTI
+217 
-222 IAQAL
+222 IAKAL
-227 AACLNALWELRT
+227 AACLNALWELRL
-239 SRVLRSEINLELNS
+239 SRVVCSESNL
-253 ESGGNLLLSAAQMEE
+253 ESGGNILLSAAQMEE
-268 ICHKIESDPLTKSQ
+268 IRHKIESDSLTKGQ

-288 LADSASL
+288 LADIASL
-295 EQRKSAYRAL
+295 EQRKSAYSAL
-305 FAPSDDYEQL
+305 FATRDDYEQL
-315 NREFVIKT
+315 NREFVIET
-323 NADNRPSFAIPKGT
+323 SAGNRPSFAVPKGT

-348 EDNERDGLGH
+348 EDNERDDLGH
-358 IQVWNIGLKAS
+358 IQVWNIGLKVS
-369 EGENIHLDIETSNSI
+369 EGENIHIDIETANSL
-384 ENLNSIEN
+384 EV
-392 SNSIATSNRTE
+392 
-403 ANEKVKTDKESS
+403 NERETAVCK
-415 GRVTLCNPTSDHEDV
+415 VTLCNKTSDHEAV
-430 WTYDKEILLRD
+430 WIYDKAIAMRD

-449 DAKQDGKFKTGM
+449 DAKQDGKLKKGM
-461 QIEITFFDKNGKELG
+461 QIELTFFDKEGNKLG
-476 TYAETFNRK
+476 THEENFNRK
-485 AWLNTGLYNLYTQ
+485 AWLDVKKYNMYTQ

-507 KDPTYAEKSKIE
+507 KDTAYAEKSKIE

-570 VWSKKETDR
+570 VWNKKEKDR

-609 SNWQTDMHIGA
+609 SNWQTDMHIGS

-633 KLWMYNSEAVLRAQL
+633 KLWMYNSEVVLRAQL

-657 WPESLRYHFASLEH
+657 WPESPRYHFASLEH

-688 VSKNTDMPGLL
+688 ISRNANMPGLI

-724 FGDHKLGNGSE
+724 FGDHKLGNGTE

-741 YCDQVAQYDKDTA
+741 YCDQVAQYDRDIA

-769 AFWGESVTLENLMYP
+769 GFWGESVTLENLMYS
-784 STQQNGANASNLS
+784 STLQGRANA
-797 KTADLVN
+797 
-804 SADSTNQADG
+804 QAS
-814 HTYGLDLTSCASF
+814 LDLKSCASF
-827 PDSGIY
+827 PNSGIY

-854 KIGHGHKDQGAF
+854 NIGHGHKDQGAF

-905 APHGPIKKTAGFIN
+905 PPHGPIEKTAGFIN
-919 LNAGT
+919 LSAGT

-930 WNDEPDC
+930 WNDGPDC

-945 RDKTDEKQDEEKIEE
+945 NDTN
-960 QTSDKSDSCE
+960 DSCE

-976 KNPMGDGIQHR
+976 KNPKGCGVQHR
-987 TITID
+987 TITIN
-992 HLAETVTIQDTVTDF
+992 HLAETVTVQDTVMDF
-1007 SGQVLFNFPILA
+1007 SGQVLFNLPILA
-1019 KSAVQNENEIL
+1019 KSAVQNGNEIF

-1042 IYSKAESVVVEPG
+1042 IHSNAEFVVIESG
-1055 RATPMAPDA
+1055 RATPMAPGA
-1064 NDHTDLLYLRIKAK
+1064 NDHTDLLYLRIKAT

-1085 TIAPNK
+1085 TIAPYKEHSK

>member
-1 MIQEEDLDMME
+1 MI
-12 KTQQAD
+12 
-18 CIAENKLRQMINDAK
+18 ENELRKLIGEAK
-33 TCLEGLRPYTTH
+33 MCLTDLRPYTTH

-60 VVNQGENDKNDESG
+60 AVNQDENDACG

-93 ACQFAAKRYT
+93 ACQFAKKRYT
-103 MASVWFEPGKA
+103 MASVFFEPGKV

-125 WFQTQDLRKPLAVS
+125 WFKTQDLRKPLAAS
-139 EIEKD
+139 EINEK
-144 NDSNLSGK
+144 SYEK
-152 FTLSMA
+152 QACEFLSMA
-158 ETCEYYEKKCREFLA
+158 ETCEYYEKICREFL
-173 NVTYG
+173 NNITYG
-178 DSIGQYSKSAG
+178 NSIGQCSNLAG
-189 EALLQALNQ
+189 EALSQALNQ

-203 KENTKKTAENSVNP
+203 EENTDITA
-217 DDTTI
+217 
-222 IAQAL
+222 IAKAL
-227 AACLNALWELRT
+227 AACLNALWELRL
-239 SRVLRSEINLELNS
+239 SRVVCSESNL
-253 ESGGNLLLSAAQMEE
+253 ESGGNILLSAAQMEE
-268 ICHKIESDPLTKSQ
+268 IRHKIESDSLTKGQ
-282 YEQIKA
+282 YEQIKV
-288 LADSASL
+288 LADIASL
-295 EQRKSAYRAL
+295 EQRKSAYSAL
-305 FAPSDDYEQL
+305 FATRDDYEQL
-315 NREFVIKT
+315 NREFVIET
-323 NADNRPSFAIPKGT
+323 SAGNRPSFAVPKGT

-348 EDNERDGLGH
+348 EDNERDDLGH
-358 IQVWNIGLKAS
+358 IQVWNIGLKVS
-369 EGENIHLDIETSNSI
+369 EGENIHLDIETANSL
-384 ENLNSIEN
+384 EV
-392 SNSIATSNRTE
+392 
-403 ANEKVKTDKESS
+403 NERETAVCK
-415 GRVTLCNPTSDHEDV
+415 VTLCNKTSDHEAV
-430 WTYDKEILLRD
+430 WIYDKAIAMRD

-449 DAKQDGKFKTGM
+449 DAKQDGKLKKGM
-461 QIEITFFDKNGKELG
+461 QIELTFFDKEGNKLG
-476 TYAETFNRK
+476 THEENFNRK
-485 AWLNTGLYNLYTQ
+485 AWLDVKKYNMYTQ

-507 KDPTYAEKSKIE
+507 KDTAYAEKSKIE

-570 VWSKKETDR
+570 VWNKEEKDR

-609 SNWQTDMHIGA
+609 SNWQTDMHIGS

-657 WPESLRYHFASLEH
+657 WPESPRYHFASLEH

-688 VSKNTDMPGLL
+688 ISRNANMPGLI

-724 FGDHKLGNGSE
+724 FGDHKLGNGTE

-741 YCDQVAQYDKDTA
+741 YCDQVAQYDRDIA

-769 AFWGESVTLENLMYP
+769 GFWGESVTLENLMYS
-784 STQQNGANASNLS
+784 STLQGRANA
-797 KTADLVN
+797 
-804 SADSTNQADG
+804 QAS
-814 HTYGLDLTSCASF
+814 LDLKSCASF
-827 PDSGIY
+827 PNSGIY

-841 PQENYLAVMSSPK
+841 PQENYLAVMSSLK
-854 KIGHGHKDQGAF
+854 NIGHGHKDQGAF

-905 APHGPIKKTAGFIN
+905 PPHGPIEKTAGFIN
-919 LNAGT
+919 LSAGT

-930 WNDEPDC
+930 WNDGPDC

-945 RDKTDEKQDEEKIEE
+945 NDTN
-960 QTSDKSDSCE
+960 DSCE

-976 KNPMGDGIQHR
+976 KNPKGCGVQHR
-987 TITID
+987 TITIN
-992 HLAETVTIQDTVTDF
+992 HLAETVTVQDTVMDF
-1007 SGQVLFNFPILA
+1007 SGQVLFNLPILA
-1019 KSAVQNENEIL
+1019 KSAVQNGNEIF

-1042 IYSKAESVVVEPG
+1042 IHSNAEFVVIESG
-1055 RATPMAPDA
+1055 RATPMAPGA
-1064 NDHTDLLYLRIKAK
+1064 NDHTDLLYLRIKAT

-1085 TIAPNK
+1085 TIAPYKER

>member
-1 MIQEEDLDMME
+1 MIENELRKLIQESKACL
-12 KTQQAD
+12 AD
-18 CIAENKLRQMINDAK
+18 
-33 TCLEGLRPYTTH
+33 LRPYTTY

-60 VVNQGENDKNDESG
+60 AVNQDENDECG

-93 ACQFAAKRYT
+93 ACQFAKKRYT

-125 WFQTQDLRKPLAVS
+125 WFKTQDLRKPLAVS
-139 EIEKD
+139 EINEK
-144 NDSNLSGK
+144 SYEKQACEFLP
-152 FTLSMA
+152 MA
-158 ETCEYYEKKCREFLA
+158 ETCEYYEKICREFL
-173 NVTYG
+173 NNITYG
-178 DSIGQYSKSAG
+178 NSIGQYSNLAG
-189 EALLQALNQ
+189 EALSQALNQ

-203 KENTKKTAENSVNP
+203 EENTDITA
-217 DDTTI
+217 
-222 IAQAL
+222 IAKEL
-227 AACLNALWELRT
+227 AACLNALWELRL
-239 SRVLRSEINLELNS
+239 SRVLCSESNL
-253 ESGGNLLLSAAQMEE
+253 ESGGNILLSAAQMEE
-268 ICHKIESDPLTKSQ
+268 IRHKIESDSLTKGQ

-288 LADSASL
+288 VADSASL
-295 EQRKSAYRAL
+295 EQRKSAYSAL
-305 FAPSDDYEQL
+305 FATIDDYEQL
-315 NREFVIKT
+315 NREFVIET
-323 NADNRPSFAIPKGT
+323 SAGNRPSFAVPKGT
-337 VSASFALRLPR
+337 VSASFTLRLPC

-369 EGENIHLDIETSNSI
+369 EGKNILLETKD
-384 ENLNSIEN
+384 
-392 SNSIATSNRTE
+392 T
-403 ANEKVKTDKESS
+403 
-415 GRVTLCNPTSDHEDV
+415 VTLCNKTSDHEAV
-430 WTYDKEILLRD
+430 WIYDKEIFLRD

-449 DAKQDGKFKTGM
+449 DAKQDGKLKKGM
-461 QIEITFFDKNGKELG
+461 QIELTFFDKDGKKLG
-476 TYAETFNRK
+476 TREEDFNRK
-485 AWLNTGLYNLYTQ
+485 AWLYVKKYNLYTQ

-507 KDPTYAEKSKIE
+507 KDTAYAEKSKIE

-570 VWSKKETDR
+570 VWNKEEKDR

-609 SNWQTDMHIGA
+609 SNWQTDMHIGS

-657 WPESLRYHFASLEH
+657 WPESPRYHFASLEH

-688 VSKNTDMPGLL
+688 ISRNANMPGLI

-716 NDCIATPP
+716 NDSIATPP
-724 FGDHKLGNGSE
+724 FGDHKLGNGTE

-741 YCDQVAQYDKDTA
+741 YCDQVAQYDRDTA
-754 QKMYATWCRAKKPVK
+754 QKMYATWCRANKPVK
-769 AFWGESVTLENLMYP
+769 GFWGESVTLENLMYS
-784 STQQNGANASNLS
+784 STLQGEANTPASLE
-797 KTADLVN
+797 
-804 SADSTNQADG
+804 
-814 HTYGLDLTSCASF
+814 LTSCAAF
-827 PDSGIY
+827 PNSGIY

-854 KIGHGHKDQGAF
+854 NIGHGHKDQGAF

-905 APHGPIKKTAGFIN
+905 PPHGPIQKTAGFIN
-919 LNAGT
+919 LSAGT

-930 WNDEPDC
+930 WNDGPDC

-945 RDKTDEKQDEEKIEE
+945 NDKNDN
-960 QTSDKSDSCE
+960 SE
-970 SISMEI
+970 SISVEI
-976 KNPMGDGIQHR
+976 KNPKGCGLQHR

-992 HLAETVTIQDTVTDF
+992 HRAETVTVQDVVTDF
-1007 SGQVLFNFPILA
+1007 SGNVLFNLPILA

-1042 IYSKAESVVVEPG
+1042 IHSNAESAVIESG
-1055 RATPMAPDA
+1055 RATPMAPGA

-1085 TIAPNK
+1085 TIAPYKER

>member
-1 MIQEEDLDMME
+1 MIENELRKLIQESKACL
-12 KTQQAD
+12 AD
-18 CIAENKLRQMINDAK
+18 
-33 TCLEGLRPYTTH
+33 LRPYTTY
-45 VAQLALEDMIQQAEA
+45 VAQLALEDMIQQAEVA
-60 VVNQGENDKNDESG
+60 VNQDENDECG

-93 ACQFAAKRYT
+93 ACQFAKKRYT

-125 WFQTQDLRKPLAVS
+125 WFKTQDLRKPLAVS
-139 EIEKD
+139 EINEK
-144 NDSNLSGK
+144 SYEK
-152 FTLSMA
+152 QACEFLSMA
-158 ETCEYYEKKCREFLA
+158 ETCEYYEKICREFL
-173 NVTYG
+173 NNMTYG
-178 DSIGQYSKSAG
+178 NSIGQYSNLAG
-189 EALLQALNQ
+189 EALSQALNQ

-203 KENTKKTAENSVNP
+203 EENTDITA
-217 DDTTI
+217 
-222 IAQAL
+222 IAKEL
-227 AACLNALWELRT
+227 AACLNALWELRL
-239 SRVLRSEINLELNS
+239 SRVLCSESNL
-253 ESGGNLLLSAAQMEE
+253 ESGGNILLSAAQMEE
-268 ICHKIESDPLTKSQ
+268 IRHKIESDSLTKGQ

-288 LADSASL
+288 VADSASL
-295 EQRKSAYRAL
+295 EQRKSAYSAL
-305 FAPSDDYEQL
+305 FATSDNYEQL
-315 NREFVIKT
+315 NREFVIET
-323 NADNRPSFAIPKGT
+323 SAGNRPSFAVPKGT

-369 EGENIHLDIETSNSI
+369 EGKNILLETKDTV
-384 ENLNSIEN
+384 
-392 SNSIATSNRTE
+392 A
-403 ANEKVKTDKESS
+403 
-415 GRVTLCNPTSDHEDV
+415 LCNKTSDHEAV
-430 WTYDKEILLRD
+430 WIYDKEIFLRD

-449 DAKQDGKFKTGM
+449 DAKQDGKLKKGM
-461 QIEITFFDKNGKELG
+461 QIELTFFDKDGKKLG
-476 TYAETFNRK
+476 TREEDFNRK
-485 AWLNTGLYNLYTQ
+485 AWLYVKKYNLYTQ

-507 KDPTYAEKSKIE
+507 KDTAYAEKSKIE

-528 QGAHHWLRYNE
+528 QGAHYWLRYNE

-570 VWSKKETDR
+570 VWNKEEKDR

-609 SNWQTDMHIGA
+609 SNWQTDMHIGS

-657 WPESLRYHFASLEH
+657 WPESPRYHFASLEH

-688 VSKNTDMPGLL
+688 ISRNANMPGLI

-716 NDCIATPP
+716 NDSIATPP
-724 FGDHKLGNGSE
+724 FGDHKLGNGTE

-741 YCDQVAQYDKDTA
+741 YCDQVAQYDRDTA
-754 QKMYATWCRAKKPVK
+754 QKMYATWCRANKPVK
-769 AFWGESVTLENLMYP
+769 GFWGESVTLENLMYS
-784 STQQNGANASNLS
+784 STLQGEANTSASLE
-797 KTADLVN
+797 
-804 SADSTNQADG
+804 
-814 HTYGLDLTSCASF
+814 LTSCAAF
-827 PDSGIY
+827 PNSGIY

-841 PQENYLAVMSSPK
+841 SQENYLAVMSSPK
-854 KIGHGHKDQGAF
+854 RIGHGHKDQGAF

-905 APHGPIKKTAGFIN
+905 PPHGPIKKTSGFIN
-919 LNAGT
+919 LSAGT

-930 WNDEPDC
+930 WNDGPDC

-945 RDKTDEKQDEEKIEE
+945 DDKN
-960 QTSDKSDSCE
+960 DSCE

-976 KNPMGDGIQHR
+976 KNQKGCGVQHR
-987 TITID
+987 NITID
-992 HLAETVTIQDTVTDF
+992 HSAETVTVQDTVTDF
-1007 SGQVLFNFPILA
+1007 SDNVLFNLPILA

-1042 IYSKAESVVVEPG
+1042 IHSNTESVVIESG
-1055 RATPMAPDA
+1055 RATPMAPGA

-1085 TIAPNK
+1085 TIAPYEAN

>member
-1 MIQEEDLDMME
+1 MIENELRKLIQESKACL
-12 KTQQAD
+12 AD
-18 CIAENKLRQMINDAK
+18 
-33 TCLEGLRPYTTH
+33 LRPYTTY

-60 VVNQGENDKNDESG
+60 AVNQDENDECG

-93 ACQFAAKRYT
+93 ACQFAKKRYT

-125 WFQTQDLRKPLAVS
+125 WFKTQDLRKPLAVS
-139 EIEKD
+139 EINEK
-144 NDSNLSGK
+144 SYEKQACEFLP
-152 FTLSMA
+152 MA
-158 ETCEYYEKKCREFLA
+158 ETCEYYEKICREFL
-173 NVTYG
+173 NNITYG
-178 DSIGQYSKSAG
+178 NSIGQYSNLAG
-189 EALLQALNQ
+189 EALSQALNQ

-203 KENTKKTAENSVNP
+203 EENTDITA
-217 DDTTI
+217 
-222 IAQAL
+222 IAKEL
-227 AACLNALWELRT
+227 AACLNALWELRL
-239 SRVLRSEINLELNS
+239 SRVLCSESNL
-253 ESGGNLLLSAAQMEE
+253 ESGGNILLSAAQMEE
-268 ICHKIESDPLTKSQ
+268 IRHKIESDSLTKGQ

-288 LADSASL
+288 VADSASL
-295 EQRKSAYRAL
+295 EQRKSAYSAL
-305 FAPSDDYEQL
+305 FATIDDYEQL
-315 NREFVIKT
+315 NREFVIET
-323 NADNRPSFAIPKGT
+323 SAGNRPSFAVPKGT
-337 VSASFALRLPR
+337 VSASFTLRLPC

-369 EGENIHLDIETSNSI
+369 EGKNILLETKD
-384 ENLNSIEN
+384 
-392 SNSIATSNRTE
+392 T
-403 ANEKVKTDKESS
+403 
-415 GRVTLCNPTSDHEDV
+415 VTLCNKTSDHEAV
-430 WTYDKEILLRD
+430 WIYDKEIFLRD

-449 DAKQDGKFKTGM
+449 DAKQDGKLKKGM
-461 QIEITFFDKNGKELG
+461 QIELTFFDKEGNKLG
-476 TYAETFNRK
+476 TREENFNRK
-485 AWLNTGLYNLYTQ
+485 SWLYVKKYNLYTQ

-507 KDPTYAEKSKIE
+507 KDTSYAEKSKIE

-570 VWSKKETDR
+570 VWNKEERER

-598 LLTKERAQRGS
+598 LLTKDRAQRGS
-609 SNWQTDMHIGA
+609 SNWQTDMHIGSS
-620 AAIMMAIPDFPNR
+620 AIMMAIPDFPNR

-657 WPESLRYHFASLEH
+657 WPESPRYHFASLEH

-688 VSKNTDMPGLL
+688 ISKNANMPGLI

-724 FGDHKLGNGSE
+724 FGDHKLGNGTE

-741 YCDQVAQYDKDTA
+741 YCDQVAQYDRDTA
-754 QKMYATWCRAKKPVK
+754 QKMYATWCRANKPVK
-769 AFWGESVTLENLMYP
+769 GFWGESVTLENLMYS
-784 STQQNGANASNLS
+784 STLQGGANAQASI
-797 KTADLVN
+797 DLK
-804 SADSTNQADG
+804 
-814 HTYGLDLTSCASF
+814 SCASF
-827 PDSGIY
+827 PNSGIY
-833 VFRDHFGT
+833 VFRDQFGT

-854 KIGHGHKDQGAF
+854 NIGHGHKDQGAF

-905 APHGPIKKTAGFIN
+905 PPHGPIQKTAGFIN
-919 LNAGT
+919 LSAGT

-930 WNDEPDC
+930 WNDGPDC

-945 RDKTDEKQDEEKIEE
+945 NDKNDN
-960 QTSDKSDSCE
+960 SE
-970 SISMEI
+970 SISVEI
-976 KNPMGDGIQHR
+976 KNPKGCGLQHR

-992 HLAETVTIQDTVTDF
+992 HRAETVTVQDVVTDF
-1007 SGQVLFNFPILA
+1007 SGNVLFNLPILA

-1042 IYSKAESVVVEPG
+1042 IHSNTESVVIESG
-1055 RATPMAPDA
+1055 RATPMAPGA

-1085 TIAPNK
+1085 TIAPYKER

>member
-1 MIQEEDLDMME
+1 MI
-12 KTQQAD
+12 
-18 CIAENKLRQMINDAK
+18 ENELRKLIGEAK
-33 TCLEGLRPYTTH
+33 MCLTDLRPYTTH

-60 VVNQGENDKNDESG
+60 AVNQDENDACG

-93 ACQFAAKRYT
+93 ACQFAKKRYT
-103 MASVWFEPGKA
+103 MASVFFEPGKV

-125 WFQTQDLRKPLAVS
+125 WFKTQDLRKPLAAS
-139 EIEKD
+139 EINEK
-144 NDSNLSGK
+144 SYEK
-152 FTLSMA
+152 QACEFLSMA
-158 ETCEYYEKKCREFLA
+158 ETCEYYEKICREFL
-173 NVTYG
+173 NNITYG
-178 DSIGQYSKSAG
+178 NSIGQCSNLAG
-189 EALLQALNQ
+189 EALSQALNQ

-203 KENTKKTAENSVNP
+203 EENTDITA
-217 DDTTI
+217 
-222 IAQAL
+222 IAKAL
-227 AACLNALWELRT
+227 AACLNALWELRL
-239 SRVLRSEINLELNS
+239 SRVVCSESNL
-253 ESGGNLLLSAAQMEE
+253 ESGGNILLSAAQMEE
-268 ICHKIESDPLTKSQ
+268 IRHKIESDSLTKGQ

-288 LADSASL
+288 LADIASL
-295 EQRKSAYRAL
+295 EQRKSAYSAL
-305 FAPSDDYEQL
+305 FATRDDYEQL
-315 NREFVIKT
+315 NREFVIET
-323 NADNRPSFAIPKGT
+323 SAGNRPSFAVPKGT

-348 EDNERDGLGH
+348 EDNERDDLGH
-358 IQVWNIGLKAS
+358 IQVWNIGLKVS
-369 EGENIHLDIETSNSI
+369 EGENIHLDIETANSL
-384 ENLNSIEN
+384 EV
-392 SNSIATSNRTE
+392 
-403 ANEKVKTDKESS
+403 NERETAVCK
-415 GRVTLCNPTSDHEDV
+415 VTLCNKTSDHEAV
-430 WTYDKEILLRD
+430 WIYDKAIAMRD

-449 DAKQDGKFKTGM
+449 DAKQDGKLKKGM
-461 QIEITFFDKNGKELG
+461 QIELTFFDKEGNKLG
-476 TYAETFNRK
+476 THEENFNRK
-485 AWLNTGLYNLYTQ
+485 AWLDVKKYNMYTQ

-507 KDPTYAEKSKIE
+507 KDTAYAEKSKIE

-570 VWSKKETDR
+570 VWNKEEKDR

-609 SNWQTDMHIGA
+609 SNWQTDMHIGS

-657 WPESLRYHFASLEH
+657 WPESPRYHFASLEH

-688 VSKNTDMPGLL
+688 ISRNANMPGLI

-724 FGDHKLGNGSE
+724 FGDHKLGNGTE

-741 YCDQVAQYDKDTA
+741 YCDQVAQYDRDIA

-769 AFWGESVTLENLMYP
+769 GFWGESVTLENLMYS
-784 STQQNGANASNLS
+784 STLQGRANA
-797 KTADLVN
+797 
-804 SADSTNQADG
+804 QAS
-814 HTYGLDLTSCASF
+814 LDLKSCASF
-827 PDSGIY
+827 PNSGIY

-841 PQENYLAVMSSPK
+841 PQENYLAVMSSLK
-854 KIGHGHKDQGAF
+854 NIGHGHKDQGAF

-905 APHGPIKKTAGFIN
+905 PPHGPIEKTAGFIN
-919 LNAGT
+919 LSAGT

-930 WNDEPDC
+930 WNDGPDC

-945 RDKTDEKQDEEKIEE
+945 NDTN
-960 QTSDKSDSCE
+960 DSCE

-976 KNPMGDGIQHR
+976 KNPKGCGVQHR
-987 TITID
+987 TITIN
-992 HLAETVTIQDTVTDF
+992 HLAETVTVQDTVMDF
-1007 SGQVLFNFPILA
+1007 SGQVLFNLPILA
-1019 KSAVQNENEIL
+1019 KSAVQNGNEIF

-1042 IYSKAESVVVEPG
+1042 IHSNAEFVVIESG
-1055 RATPMAPDA
+1055 RATPMAPGA
-1064 NDHTDLLYLRIKAK
+1064 NDHTDLLYLRIKAT

-1085 TIAPNK
+1085 TIAPYKEHSK